1 MNKNRYRIIFSHA
14 RGMFIAVAEI
24 VKSKTKQAGQSQ
36 GKIGTDSTIDSVLPI
51 HYKKLN
57 PLNFAVIGCLGA
69 LVISLPMSSVAET
82 QIIAD
87 KGAPTS
93 QQPTIL
99 NSANGTTQV
108 NIQTP
113 SAGGVS
119 RNTYTQFD
127 VGQEGAILNNSRNN
141 TQTQLG
147 GWVQGN
153 PWLAKGEAK
162 VILNEVNSNN
172 PSQLKGYIEVAGKQ
186 AQVVI
191 ANPSGLICDGCGVI
205 NADRFTLTT
214 GQAVMNQG
222 YLESFRVREGQ
233 VTIEGKG
240 LNGSLTPYT
249 DIYAHALKV
258 NAGLYANEL
267 NTVLGQNDI
276 QVKDPVAPQITAT
289 TAPTTTPPPNFALDV
304 GQLGGMY
311 AGKIFLVGTEQGL
324 GVRNAG
330 TINSTQSTLTLNA
343 NGDLV
348 NNGNLIA
355 NKDQVQLKAQN
366 IQNTGNVS
374 SATSQITIE
383 SQSLDNSGLISSA
396 DELRLNQQ
404 NSLSNSGTLNAARL
418 VIDAGSLK
426 NSGSIEQTGLQG
438 LDLKSGSMTNLGGK
452 IGIAKNTT
460 GGGSGG
466 STGGSVPTVPTDPSK
481 DGGSLEVATPID
493 TTPKTYDQGYIHV
506 KEQLNNDQGAII
518 ANGGVDLDSQ
528 NGLDNQGGQLNLGAI
543 HIKGNSFNNNQ
554 GELTVKSADIQTS
567 SFSNQQG
574 LLQSLTSLD
583 VNSQSIDNQGG
594 KINAL
599 NNISMISSGNIL
611 NQAGQIASSSELYLQ
626 GLGLNNSGGDLE
638 AEQLLKLNLSGHL
651 NNQKGKI
658 VTNNNLDS
666 SLFGLDNDQGEIS
679 AKNITIQNKDQ
690 ALNNG
695 SGTIYADQ
703 SLKIQ
708 TGSLNNAVNGTL
720 SSHENLQID
729 SQQLTNQG
737 YIRADQQ
744 LKINNTGV
752 MTQQGGVLSAYGNI
766 DLTSQRLVSDEKSVI
781 AVGINA
787 QGEQD
792 QNAQADLNIKT
803 EQALEHHG
811 KLLASRNI
819 DLDGA
824 NVDLSQGTAA
834 AQNINIK
841 ARDGDINNQFG
852 MLQADTIQLNAVQNQ
867 QSLINQSGQILAKK
881 LNLNIGK
888 DINNQQGLIQHTAS
902 DDLNLT
908 VQGVINNQQGRIL
921 TNANQLNIQ
930 AQGLNSDSGVI
941 LHSGQAGLN
950 MDIQNIYA
958 QKAELRTNGA
968 LNLTTD
974 QALLDQSKVSATQA
988 NIQANQFTDRNGE
1001 MLFSAVNGQSSI
1013 RVNGD
1018 YQHQGSVLQSN
1029 HSLDIQTGSLSNQNG
1044 TILVTKN
1051 EATSQPVQLNI
1062 VSQNDIQND
1071 LGNIVSEGQLILKAG
1086 KGLSNQQGSIISS
1099 NTVELTTNQLIN
1111 NQSGQIQ
1118 AKDIKLSASNL
1129 DNSSGVIAAKTG
1141 DVSLNINNQL
1151 INGRVEQAKPAGI
1164 IQAAQN
1170 IDVQTGL
1177 LDNSGLIYAGQN
1189 QQLKVAQNL
1198 KNAGQLAAQNNLNI
1212 QTATLTQT
1220 SAGSIIAGLTSDGS
1234 LANQGNLNIDATGA
1248 INAQGQLIAGGDLNS
1263 QAASHVL
1270 NQSLVQAK
1278 NISLNSKSGQLS
1290 AQQSSIQA
1298 AQQLN
1303 LTTPD
1308 TLDTQ
1313 QANLKANKVQINAK
1327 DLNNQ
1332 SGHIQQT
1339 GLDDTQILLTGDL
1352 SNQNGQIDS
1361 LGQKLQINANNL
1373 NNQNGLI
1380 QSGTADSQ
1388 LILAI
1393 ANTLNNNQ
1401 GNIKTAGSLQ
1411 TNSSELNNDAGT
1423 LLSFNGFNINTQ
1435 QLSNQAGQ
1443 IVEAGTQ
1450 DNIVNQLI
1458 VKNLLNNSNGKIQT
1472 NHNLEIQADTL
1483 KNNAGSI
1490 VTAGAAGLNLNTTSR
1505 LDNQSGNI
1513 RSSGDLNVN
1522 AQDILNDQGQILA
1535 AKNAQLNSQNTLSNQ
1550 AGLIAAQQQL
1560 MIQSAALNN
1569 QAGQIGSVDAGV
1581 NIQTTQQALNNQ
1593 SGKIQAN
1600 QAINLDVQGLDNS
1613 LQGLI
1618 SSTKGDQSKIQID
1631 THQQNLN
1638 NQNGQ
1643 INSGNT
1649 LQISTNGLNNQQGLI
1664 TAQGDLGINAVQLI
1678 DNRQTYLNATL
1689 PELAQGIQSL
1699 GQVVLQ
1705 TSELNNEQGQVIA
1718 GNGLTIQA
1726 PKVNNSNAG
1735 LLASG
1740 RDLLIDSVGQ
1750 AGTINNQKG
1759 KISAN
1764 QNISLNTGLMS
1775 GSQLDNSQQG
1785 LISAAKQVKI
1795 ISQNID
1801 NSNNDQNQGIQAGQ
1815 IEIAASTLNNS
1826 AGRISAE
1833 QQLNLNILDNL
1844 NNTKGLISSLDQL
1857 TIQGQQDNNR
1867 LIVNNQQGTI
1877 IAGEEGSSTAGLNI
1891 LAKGLTGDGK
1901 VLSQGQLNLQ
1911 LNDDYVQDAQGQLQA
1926 QGNLNLSSKGKV
1938 TNHGA
1943 IKSNGQLSISANTIE
1958 NAVDG
1963 SLESQQTQLESVGV
1977 LNNYGLI
1984 NGSNTYVKAGQLNNI
1999 AGRIYGDHI
2008 AIQANTLNNQSLN
2021 GLAPVIASRGDLD
2034 LGVQV
2039 LNNLENNLNHQSGS
2053 QIIAMGDLRIG
2064 GSLDS
2069 QWHAQGTA
2077 QQVNNRSSVIN
2088 ANGNIDLNADTVN
2101 NQNVF
2106 FTTKQ
2111 QQTTEQLDY
2120 WNMYISDS
2128 RAGWYNPGPQSLI
2141 TQEIYSQNPDL
2152 FTKLKPAQQLVTS
2165 YDNATMQDYLSRPDG
2180 YFFIVNNYDDSSAGN
2195 MFKGYV
2201 VYNGQLYSTDHYE
2214 NVKSTQTT
2222 TTTVA
2227 DESAPAV
2234 ISAGGN
2240 LSFIGT
2246 INNDK
2251 SQIMVGQKLIGDA
2264 NAIHNVDAKGPKIT
2278 HEEGTVTPSYGSYGG
2293 KGHDR
2298 VWASAEQ
2305 AYNPADVTKGVD
2317 LFIYE
2322 NPTSATPV
2330 KVQDQTQQVNKDNL
2344 TEQAL
2349 SQNHDS
2355 NIVGQQNTQVN
2366 QTETVQQTTAQ
2377 TDRIQSNEIKTGQAQ
2392 LERVVGANTTDH
2404 KAMSSS
2410 AVDQIQ
2416 NTDTKATSVQGQ
2428 TTQIDGSGFEIR
2440 TNNANVKVPNNALY
2454 SKNPNSRANY
2464 LVETDPAF
2472 SNYRNWLSSDYMLN
2486 ALGLD
2491 PALQQKR
2498 LGDGY
2503 YEQRMV
2509 QDQVAQLTGY
2519 RFLQG
2524 YGSDEEQYKALM
2536 NNGLSYAKQYNL
2548 RPGIALT
2555 PEQMAQLSSDIVWL
2569 VEKETTLPDGTKTKA
2584 LVPQVYVKARVGD
2597 LKGDGTLIS
2606 ADSIQ
2611 LNLSKDL
2618 TNAGTIAGRQV
2629 VQINSQNLN
2638 NLAGNIRGGVVSLG
2652 TAKDLNNI
2660 GGMIQADQAMNLQVK
2675 GNLNIQSTTQSSQN
2689 ALGQSNY
2696 SWTGIDRIAGLYVG
2710 SAQQQALS
2718 DQPTLVMNVGGDTR
2732 ILAANIQ
2739 NNSGGRSII
2748 RTGGDLKVGS
2758 LNTEVTNNVVGSSK
2772 AYHLDTRQ
2780 VEVGSQIKSQG
2791 DLSLQGNNIQIHGSQ
2806 ISSSEGLTAL
2816 QAKEQLQIEEGR
2828 NKLDQQDQSS
2838 FSKKGKLSSST
2849 TSDFSHRSS
2858 DVAVSSIVEGK
2869 KVLLDAGNIN
2879 VRGSNVV
2886 SDELTQIQAKDNA
2899 NIEGAQNQYN
2909 SQTNSVVKNSGVM
2922 STGGIGFSL
2931 GKKQETTLKTEQQL
2945 TNSASQVGSLNG
2957 NTSIVAGKTYQ
2968 QTGSTVS
2975 SQKGDVNILAEQV
2988 NIEAAK
2994 EQSTSDY
3001 KHEMQ
3006 QKGLTLAVNV
3016 PVVSAVQSVAESA
3029 KQVGQSKNDRVN
3041 AMAAANAGFDAYKAG
3056 QALSS
3061 LQGALSNA
3069 GSLNGGVE
3077 VGVSLTYGEQKNT
3090 ETSHSQSTT
3099 ASQSQVNAGGRTSIV
3114 ATGAGDQS
3122 NINIIG
3128 SDVLG
3133 QQGTRLAADN
3143 NVNIKAAEQNHIEES
3158 KNESAGWNA
3167 GVTVSNQTGF
3177 GVTAGGNLGKGKS
3190 NGTDTSYVNSH
3201 VGSKDSLT
3209 TITSGKTTNIIG
3221 GQVQGKGVQIEA
3233 DNLNVES
3240 LQDKATYK
3248 SKQQNMSAQVSV
3260 GFSGGSVSG
3269 SFSNSNVDA
3278 NYASVNEQTG
3288 VFAGDDGYQIKV
3300 NKNTDLKGAIITSTQ
3315 TAENLKKNS
3324 LDTGTLTSSNIQNV
3338 TEYDAKGISVG
3349 GGFNAGKSGTAGNKE
3364 PGTVLSTPN
3373 KIDQHASTTVG
3384 VSKSV
3389 GFGLD
3394 SDKDSSVT
3402 KSGVN
3407 TQNITI
3413 RDEQGQQVLT
3423 GKTAGQIKSEILTSV
3438 TTDTAR
3444 ENSGALQNNFDK
3456 DKVQSEINLQMDVT
3470 KNFDANRQEAKAE
3483 INKKIDDAKKENQS
3497 IIDKQKQG
3505 LGLSKQEQDQLN
3517 AYNDKVENYQRL
3529 GILLDSIS
3537 TGLSAPTSSGL
3548 GIATATLSPAA
3559 SYKIGQYFK
3568 EQANNNANGQLTS
3581 GQEAAHILAHTVL
3594 GAAVAAAGGNNALTA
3609 GLSAGGAEAAAPVLS
3624 SFLYGKDAKDLTADQ
3639 KSTISSIVGLAGSA
3653 VGATTGDIGS
3663 TVQSGQVAQNAVE
3676 DNLYAIL
3683 TADRKKYD
3691 AKKNTEYFNALRN
3704 CTHIQCINMVLTNNA
3719 EDAMKNAPQILV
3731 LNGTTYKEG
3740 QIIGSGLQYLVVN
3753 ENGVLKAKL
3762 LPLNYQVINSIKEL
3776 ETGQSIAQGG
3786 ALAAPLANLIK
3797 GLHDSKTG
3805 TSLLTNQQL
3814 DMVDRAFAALDA
3826 VGSFGMIT
3834 GAFVPKGVKTIGDS
3848 KTIQE
3853 NNIYRD
3859 NDVWSNKPSGK
3870 QEYVPLIGK
3879 ENLLGTPTKI
3889 HSKDDMVTK
3898 NAITRENESAKILA
3912 NYGKKVEQNPS
3923 TLSNGRNPDYLIN
3936 GEIWDNYAPTSSNV
3950 RNIWSEVGKKV
3961 KKEQAPNIVVNLKGS
3976 KTEVNEV
3983 IKQFDKYPIMG
3994 LEKVIIIDRAG
4005 KPIEMKLGK

>member
-36 GKIGTDSTIDSVLPI
+36 GMMEIDSVTSSVRLI

-99 NSANGTTQV
+99 NSANGTTQI

-141 TQTQLG
+141 TQTQIG

-153 PWLAKGEAK
+153 PWLATGEAK
-162 VILNEVNSNN
+162 VILNEVNSSN

-249 DIYAHALKV
+249 DIYARALKV

-276 QVKDPVAPQITAT
+276 QVKDQIVPQIKAIKDSTS
-289 TAPTTTPPPNFALDV
+289 TPQPNFALDV

-343 NGDLV
+343 NGDLI

-374 SATSQITIE
+374 SATSQISIE

-396 DELRLNQQ
+396 DELQLNQQ
-404 NSLSNSGTLNAARL
+404 NSLSNSGTLNAARV

-460 GGGSGG
+460 GGGTGG

-506 KEQLNNDQGAII
+506 QEQLNNDQGAII

-599 NNISMISSGNIL
+599 NNISIISSGNIL

-679 AKNITIQNKDQ
+679 AKNITIQNNDQ
-690 ALNNG
+690 ALSNG

-729 SQQLTNQG
+729 SQQLVNQG

-766 DLTSQRLVSDEKSVI
+766 DLVSQRLVSDEKSVI

-834 AQNINIK
+834 AQNINIT
-841 ARDGDINNQFG
+841 ARDGDINNQSG
-852 MLQADTIQLNAVQNQ
+852 VLQADSIQLNAVQNQ

-888 DINNQQGLIQHTAS
+888 DINNQQGLIQHTAT

-908 VQGVINNQQGRIL
+908 VQGIINNQQGRIL
-921 TNANQLNIQ
+921 TNANQLNIK

-950 MDIQNIYA
+950 MDIQNIHA

-968 LNLTTD
+968 LKLTTD

-988 NIQANQFTDRNGE
+988 NIQANQLTDRNGE
-1001 MLFSAVNGQSSI
+1001 MLFSAANGQSSI

-1029 HSLDIQTGSLSNQNG
+1029 HSLDIQTDSLSNQSGN
-1044 TILVTKN
+1044 ILVTQN

-1071 LGNIVSEGQLILKAG
+1071 LGNIVSEGQLSLKTG
-1086 KGLSNQQGSIISS
+1086 KGISNQQGNIISS
-1099 NTVELTTNQLIN
+1099 NALELKTDQLIN

-1151 INGRVEQAKPAGI
+1151 INGRVEQAKSAGI

-1290 AQQSSIQA
+1290 AQQSTIQA

-1303 LTTPD
+1303 IVTPD

-1380 QSGTADSQ
+1380 QSGTAGSQ

-1472 NHNLEIQADTL
+1472 NHNLEIQADAL

-1678 DNRQTYLNATL
+1678 DNRQTFLNATL

-1785 LISAAKQVKI
+1785 FISAAKQVKI

-2008 AIQANTLNNQSLN
+2008 AIQANTLNNQSLK

-2088 ANGNIDLNADTVN
+2088 ANGNIDLNADIVN

-2240 LSFIGT
+2240 LSFTGT

-2416 NTDTKATSVQGQ
+2416 NTDTKAASVQGQ

-2454 SKNPNSRANY
+2454 SKNPDSRANY

-2569 VEKETTLPDGTKTKA
+2569 VEKETTLLDGTKTKA

-2638 NLAGNIRGGVVSLG
+2638 NLAGNIRGGVVSIS
-2652 TAKDLNNI
+2652 TEKDLNNI

-2696 SWTGIDRIAGLYVG
+2696 SWTGIDRIAGLYIG

-2858 DVAVSSIVEGK
+2858 DIAVGSIVEGK

-2879 VRGSNVV
+2879 VRGSNIV

-2957 NTSIVAGKTYQ
+2957 NTNIVAGKAYQ

-2975 SQKGDVNILAEQV
+2975 SQKGDVNILAQQV

-3016 PVVSAVQSVAESA
+3016 PVVSAVQSVVESA

-3056 QALSS
+3056 QSLSQLKDVAS
-3061 LQGALSNA
+3061 AAQMAQSAN
-3069 GSLNGGVE
+3069 
-3077 VGVSLTYGEQKNT
+3077 VSVSITYGEQKNT

-3143 NVNIKAAEQNHIEES
+3143 NVNIKAAEQNHLEES

-3167 GVTVSNQTGF
+3167 GVAVSYGSNGLAF
-3177 GVTAGGNLGKGKS
+3177 GVTAGGNVGKGKGDGS
-3190 NGTDTSYVNSH
+3190 ETSYLTSH

-3209 TITSGKTTNIIG
+3209 TISSGNATNIIG

-3240 LQDKATYK
+3240 LQNKADYK
-3248 SKQQNMSAQVSV
+3248 SKQQNVSGQATV
-3260 GFSGGSVSG
+3260 GYGASVSG
-3269 SFSNSNVDA
+3269 SFSKSDVKA
-3278 NYASVNEQTG
+3278 HYASVQDQAG
-3288 VFAGDDGYQIKV
+3288 IYAGDDGYQIKV

-3338 TEYDAKGISVG
+3338 TEYDAKGISVD

-3394 SDKDSSVT
+3394 GDKGSSVT
-3402 KSGVN
+3402 KSGIN

-3413 RDEQGQQVLT
+3413 RDEQGQQALT
-3423 GKTAGQIKSEILTSV
+3423 GKTAGEIKSEILTSV

-3529 GILLDSIS
+3529 GVLLDSIS
-3537 TGLSAPTSSGL
+3537 TGLSAPTSSSL
-3548 GIATATLSPAA
+3548 GIATATLSPAV

-3568 EQANNNANGQLTS
+3568 EQASNNANGQLTS

-3609 GLSAGGAEAAAPVLS
+3609 GLSAGGAEAAAPILS
-3624 SFLYGKDAKDLTADQ
+3624 SFLYGKDAKELTADQ

-3663 TVQSGQVAQNAVE
+3663 IVQSGQVAQNAVE
-3676 DNLYAIL
+3676 NNFLSVKEAARKNALIYKSKHEELSSNEKKELAEINRKDKARDEFIKNVCQLGNVSSSACQRALQAAWSTQADYNADIANNLKNRDVYSQ
-3683 TADRKKYD
+3683 D
-3691 AKKNTEYFNALRN
+3691 AKHLDQLLKGLSQDQVLGLQAIERIAKTSGRPVEEVAKEYDRAMALHGVVSTLAGFYGGKAISVEKVKNGGGSFNALTEAEKQR
-3704 CTHIQCINMVLTNNA
+3704 VLDNIANSKAGRESSNFNDFNQKAKSEAKTYKKETETTVNA
-3719 EDAMKNAPQILV
+3719 NISEDKNALTPIGREGSPLSV
-3731 LNGTTYKEG
+3731 PRGTNSSSTINGNTYSGHALDEMQADGIMSSVVDNTLKTITPVKGKVPGTVAYLDPVNNITVIRSTTTGKIITVSRG
-3740 QIIGSGLQYLVVN
+3740 QIRQ
-3753 ENGVLKAKL
+3753 
-3762 LPLNYQVINSIKEL
+3762 
-3776 ETGQSIAQGG
+3776 
-3786 ALAAPLANLIK
+3786 
-3797 GLHDSKTG
+3797 
-3805 TSLLTNQQL
+3805 
-3814 DMVDRAFAALDA
+3814 
-3826 VGSFGMIT
+3826 
-3834 GAFVPKGVKTIGDS
+3834 
-3848 KTIQE
+3848 
-3853 NNIYRD
+3853 
-3859 NDVWSNKPSGK
+3859 
-3870 QEYVPLIGK
+3870 
-3879 ENLLGTPTKI
+3879 
-3889 HSKDDMVTK
+3889 
-3898 NAITRENESAKILA
+3898 
-3912 NYGKKVEQNPS
+3912 
-3923 TLSNGRNPDYLIN
+3923 
-3936 GEIWDNYAPTSSNV
+3936 
-3950 RNIWSEVGKKV
+3950 
-3961 KKEQAPNIVVNLKGS
+3961 
-3976 KTEVNEV
+3976 
-3983 IKQFDKYPIMG
+3983 
-3994 LEKVIIIDRAG
+3994 
-4005 KPIEMKLGK
+4005 

>member
-36 GKIGTDSTIDSVLPI
+36 GMMEIDSVTSSVRLI

-99 NSANGTTQV
+99 NSANGTTQI

-141 TQTQLG
+141 TQTQIG

-153 PWLAKGEAK
+153 PWLATGEAK
-162 VILNEVNSNN
+162 VILNEVNSSN

-249 DIYAHALKV
+249 DIYARALKV

-276 QVKDPVAPQITAT
+276 QVKDQIVPQIKAIKDSTS
-289 TAPTTTPPPNFALDV
+289 TPQPNFALDV

-343 NGDLV
+343 NGDLI

-374 SATSQITIE
+374 SATSQISIE

-396 DELRLNQQ
+396 DELQLNQQ
-404 NSLSNSGTLNAARL
+404 NSLSNSGTLNAARV

-460 GGGSGG
+460 GGGTGG

-506 KEQLNNDQGAII
+506 QEQLNNDQGAII

-599 NNISMISSGNIL
+599 NNISIISSGNIL

-679 AKNITIQNKDQ
+679 AKNITIQNNDQ
-690 ALNNG
+690 ALSNG

-729 SQQLTNQG
+729 SQQLVNQG

-766 DLTSQRLVSDEKSVI
+766 DLVSQRLVSDEKSVI

-834 AQNINIK
+834 AQNINIT
-841 ARDGDINNQFG
+841 ARDGDINNQSG
-852 MLQADTIQLNAVQNQ
+852 VLQADSIQLNAVQNQ

-888 DINNQQGLIQHTAS
+888 DINNQQGLIQHTAT

-908 VQGVINNQQGRIL
+908 VQGIINNQQGRIL
-921 TNANQLNIQ
+921 TNANQLNIK

-950 MDIQNIYA
+950 MDIQNIHA

-968 LNLTTD
+968 LKLTTD

-988 NIQANQFTDRNGE
+988 NIQANQLTDRNGE
-1001 MLFSAVNGQSSI
+1001 MLFSAANGQSSI

-1029 HSLDIQTGSLSNQNG
+1029 HSLDIQTDSLSNQSGN
-1044 TILVTKN
+1044 ILVTQN

-1071 LGNIVSEGQLILKAG
+1071 LGNIVSEGQLSLKTG
-1086 KGLSNQQGSIISS
+1086 KGISNQQGNIISS
-1099 NTVELTTNQLIN
+1099 NALELKTDQLIN

-1151 INGRVEQAKPAGI
+1151 INGRVEQAKSAGI

-1290 AQQSSIQA
+1290 AQQSTIQA

-1303 LTTPD
+1303 IVTPD

-1380 QSGTADSQ
+1380 QSGTAGSQ

-1393 ANTLNNNQ
+1393 ANTFNNNQ

-1472 NHNLEIQADTL
+1472 NHNLEIQADAL

-1649 LQISTNGLNNQQGLI
+1649 LQISTNGVNNQQGLI

-1785 LISAAKQVKI
+1785 FISAAKQVKI

-2008 AIQANTLNNQSLN
+2008 AIQANTLNNQSLK

-2088 ANGNIDLNADTVN
+2088 ANGNIDLNADIVN

-2240 LSFIGT
+2240 LSFTGT

-2416 NTDTKATSVQGQ
+2416 NTDTKAASVQGQ

-2454 SKNPNSRANY
+2454 SKNPDSRANY

-2569 VEKETTLPDGTKTKA
+2569 VEKETTLLDGTKTKA

-2638 NLAGNIRGGVVSLG
+2638 NLAGNIRGGVVSIS
-2652 TAKDLNNI
+2652 TEKDLNNI

-2696 SWTGIDRIAGLYVG
+2696 SWTGIDRIAGLYIG

-2858 DVAVSSIVEGK
+2858 DIAVGSIVEGK

-2879 VRGSNVV
+2879 VRGSNIV

-2957 NTSIVAGKTYQ
+2957 NTNIVAGKAYQ

-2975 SQKGDVNILAEQV
+2975 SQKGDVNILAQQV

-3016 PVVSAVQSVAESA
+3016 PVVSAVQSVVESA

-3056 QALSS
+3056 QSLSQLKDVAS
-3061 LQGALSNA
+3061 AAQMAQSAN
-3069 GSLNGGVE
+3069 
-3077 VGVSLTYGEQKNT
+3077 VSVSITYGEQKNT

-3143 NVNIKAAEQNHIEES
+3143 NVNIKAAEQNHLEES

-3167 GVTVSNQTGF
+3167 GVAVSYGSNGLAF
-3177 GVTAGGNLGKGKS
+3177 GVTAGGNVGKGKGDGS
-3190 NGTDTSYVNSH
+3190 ETSYLTSH

-3209 TITSGKTTNIIG
+3209 TISSGNATNIIG

-3240 LQDKATYK
+3240 LQNKADYK
-3248 SKQQNMSAQVSV
+3248 SKQQNVSGQATV
-3260 GFSGGSVSG
+3260 GYGASVSG
-3269 SFSNSNVDA
+3269 SFSKSDVKA
-3278 NYASVNEQTG
+3278 HYASVQDQAG
-3288 VFAGDDGYQIKV
+3288 IYAGDDGYQIKV

-3338 TEYDAKGISVG
+3338 TEYDAKGISVD

-3394 SDKDSSVT
+3394 GDKGSSVT
-3402 KSGVN
+3402 KSGIN

-3413 RDEQGQQVLT
+3413 RDEQGQQALT
-3423 GKTAGQIKSEILTSV
+3423 GKTAGEIKSEILTSV

-3529 GILLDSIS
+3529 GVLLDSIS
-3537 TGLSAPTSSGL
+3537 TGLSAPTSSSL
-3548 GIATATLSPAA
+3548 GIATATLSPAV

-3568 EQANNNANGQLTS
+3568 EQASNNANGQLTS

-3609 GLSAGGAEAAAPVLS
+3609 GLSAGGAEAAAPILS
-3624 SFLYGKDAKDLTADQ
+3624 SFLYGKDAKELTADQ

-3663 TVQSGQVAQNAVE
+3663 IVQSGQVAQNAVE
-3676 DNLYAIL
+3676 NNFLSVKEAARKNALIYKSKHEELSSNEKKELAEINRKDKARDEFIKNVCQLGNVSSSACQRALQAAWSTQADYNADIANNLKNRDVYSQ
-3683 TADRKKYD
+3683 D
-3691 AKKNTEYFNALRN
+3691 AKHLDQLLKGLSQDQVLGLQAIERIAKTSGRPVEEVAKEYDRAMALHGVVSTLAGFYGGKAISVEKVKNGGGSFNALTEAEKQR
-3704 CTHIQCINMVLTNNA
+3704 VLDNIANSKAGRESSNFNDFNQKAKSEAKTYKKETETTVNA
-3719 EDAMKNAPQILV
+3719 NISEDKNALTPIGREGSPLSV
-3731 LNGTTYKEG
+3731 PRGTNSSSTINGNTYSGHALDEMQADGIMSSVVDNTLKTITPVKGKVPGTVAYLDPVNNITVIRSTTTGKIITVSRG
-3740 QIIGSGLQYLVVN
+3740 QIRQ
-3753 ENGVLKAKL
+3753 
-3762 LPLNYQVINSIKEL
+3762 
-3776 ETGQSIAQGG
+3776 
-3786 ALAAPLANLIK
+3786 
-3797 GLHDSKTG
+3797 
-3805 TSLLTNQQL
+3805 
-3814 DMVDRAFAALDA
+3814 
-3826 VGSFGMIT
+3826 
-3834 GAFVPKGVKTIGDS
+3834 
-3848 KTIQE
+3848 
-3853 NNIYRD
+3853 
-3859 NDVWSNKPSGK
+3859 
-3870 QEYVPLIGK
+3870 
-3879 ENLLGTPTKI
+3879 
-3889 HSKDDMVTK
+3889 
-3898 NAITRENESAKILA
+3898 
-3912 NYGKKVEQNPS
+3912 
-3923 TLSNGRNPDYLIN
+3923 
-3936 GEIWDNYAPTSSNV
+3936 
-3950 RNIWSEVGKKV
+3950 
-3961 KKEQAPNIVVNLKGS
+3961 
-3976 KTEVNEV
+3976 
-3983 IKQFDKYPIMG
+3983 
-3994 LEKVIIIDRAG
+3994 
-4005 KPIEMKLGK
+4005 

>member
-36 GKIGTDSTIDSVLPI
+36 GQIGTDSTIDSVLPI

-127 VGQEGAILNNSRNN
+127 VGHEGTILNNSRNN

-249 DIYAHALKV
+249 DIYARALKV

-276 QVKDPVAPQITAT
+276 QVKDQVAPQITAT
-289 TAPTTTPPPNFALDV
+289 TGPTTTPPPNFALDV

-355 NKDQVQLKAQN
+355 NKDQAQLKAQN

-374 SATSQITIE
+374 SATSQISIE

-404 NSLSNSGTLNAARL
+404 NSLSNSGTLNAARV

-452 IGIAKNTT
+452 IGITKNTT
-460 GGGSGG
+460 GGGTGG

-766 DLTSQRLVSDEKSVI
+766 DLTSQRLISDKKSVI

-811 KLLASRNI
+811 KLLASHNI

-834 AQNINIK
+834 AQNINIT

-950 MDIQNIYA
+950 MDIQNIHA

-968 LNLTTD
+968 LKLTTD

-988 NIQANQFTDRNGE
+988 NIQANQLTDRNGE
-1001 MLFSAVNGQSSI
+1001 MLFSTVNGQSSI

-1029 HSLDIQTGSLSNQNG
+1029 HNLDIQTGSLSNQNG
-1044 TILVTKN
+1044 TILVTQN

-1071 LGNIVSEGQLILKAG
+1071 LGNIVSEGQLTLKAG
-1086 KGLSNQQGSIISS
+1086 KGLSNQQGNIISS
-1099 NTVELTTNQLIN
+1099 NTLELTTDQLIN

-1151 INGRVEQAKPAGI
+1151 INGRVEQGKSAGI

-1220 SAGSIIAGLTSDGS
+1220 SAGSIIAGLISDGS

-1248 INAQGQLIAGGDLNS
+1248 INAQGQLIAGGDLSS

-1472 NHNLEIQADTL
+1472 NHNLEIQAGVL
-1483 KNNAGSI
+1483 KNNTGSI
-1490 VTAGAAGLNLNTTSR
+1490 VTAGTAGLNLNTASR

-1513 RSSGDLNVN
+1513 HSSGDLNIK

-1535 AKNAQLNSQNTLSNQ
+1535 AKNAQFNSQNTLSNQ

-1631 THQQNLN
+1631 THQQSLN

-1649 LQISTNGLNNQQGLI
+1649 LQISTNSLNNQQGLI

-1699 GQVVLQ
+1699 GQVLLQ

-1740 RDLLIDSVGQ
+1740 QDLLIDSVGQ

-1795 ISQNID
+1795 VSQDID

-1877 IAGEEGSSTAGLNI
+1877 IAGEEGSLTAGLNI

-1958 NAVDG
+1958 NAVDS
-1963 SLESQQTQLESVGV
+1963 SLESQQTQLEAVGV

-1984 NGSNTYVKAGQLNNI
+1984 NGSNTYAKAGQLNNI

-2088 ANGNIDLNADTVN
+2088 ANGNIDLNVDTVN

-2222 TTTVA
+2222 TTTVV

-2240 LSFIGT
+2240 LSFTGT

-2264 NAIHNVDAKGPKIT
+2264 KAIHNVDAKGPKIT

-2344 TEQAL
+2344 AEQAL
-2349 SQNHDS
+2349 SQNHES
-2355 NIVGQQNTQVN
+2355 TIIGQQNTQVN
-2366 QTETVQQTTAQ
+2366 QTETVQQTAAQ
-2377 TDRIQSNEIKTGQAQ
+2377 SDRIQSNEVKIGQAQ
-2392 LERVVGANTTDH
+2392 LEGVVGANTTNH
-2404 KAMSSS
+2404 KALSSS

-2416 NTDTKATSVQGQ
+2416 NTDTKASAVQGQ

-2454 SKNPNSRANY
+2454 SKNPDSRANY

-2638 NLAGNIRGGVVSLG
+2638 NLAGNIRGGVVSIS
-2652 TAKDLNNI
+2652 TEKDLNNI

-2739 NNSGGRSII
+2739 NNSGGQSII

-2858 DVAVSSIVEGK
+2858 DVAVGSIVEGK

-2879 VRGSNVV
+2879 VRGSNIV

-2909 SQTNSVVKNSGVM
+2909 SQTNSVVKNSGLM

-2957 NTSIVAGKTYQ
+2957 NTNIVAGKTYQ

-3133 QQGTRLAADN
+3133 QQGTRLVADN
-3143 NVNIKAAEQNHIEES
+3143 NINIKAAEQNHLEES

-3167 GVTVSNQTGF
+3167 GVAVSYGSNGLAF
-3177 GVTAGGNLGKGKS
+3177 GVTAGGNVGKGKGDGS
-3190 NGTDTSYVNSH
+3190 ETSYVTSH

-3240 LQDKATYK
+3240 LQNKADYK
-3248 SKQQNMSAQVSV
+3248 SKQQNVSGQATV
-3260 GFSGGSVSG
+3260 GYGASVSG
-3269 SFSNSNVDA
+3269 SFSKSDVKA
-3278 NYASVNEQTG
+3278 HYASVQDQAGIYT
-3288 VFAGDDGYQIKV
+3288 GDDGYQIKV

-3413 RDEQGQQVLT
+3413 RDEQGQQALT

-3456 DKVQSEINLQMDVT
+3456 DKVQSEINLQMEVT

-3529 GILLDSIS
+3529 GVLLDSIS
-3537 TGLSAPTSSGL
+3537 TGLSAPTSSSL
-3548 GIATATLSPAA
+3548 GIATATLSPAV

-3568 EQANNNANGQLTS
+3568 EQASNNANGQLTS

-3609 GLSAGGAEAAAPVLS
+3609 GLSAGGAEGAAPILS

-3639 KSTISSIVGLAGSA
+3639 KSTISSIVGLVGSA
-3653 VGATTGDIGS
+3653 VGSTTGDIGS

-3676 DNLYAIL
+3676 NNYLTKMQIL
-3683 TADRKKYD
+3683 KFNKEMVDCKKNNNCEQVEKKYKDLSIEQQAVLAAVCSMD
-3691 AKKNTEYFNALRN
+3691 AVLCKEKYGFIVTSRNDIKKVLDQANNLPAIYSQGLLQQQIDAEGMVWNTELARQFKEKLN
-3704 CTHIQCINMVLTNNA
+3704 LTDEQA
-3719 EDAMKNAPQILV
+3719 
-3731 LNGTTYKEG
+3731 T
-3740 QIIGSGLQYLVVN
+3740 YLVSVASGIGIGGKIGKGKVSAN
-3753 ENGVLKAKL
+3753 VDKRLPVSTPTVANNGLTYLSNPKHTLGGAGNRPNAGIEPKNSLELFNKSVPIGGNSNKRFTLDSSGNVHQFTYEGTGSNTYHWAGSTGDSRNPLILDNKTKATLRKMGWTSKVLK
-3762 LPLNYQVINSIKEL
+3762 
-3776 ETGQSIAQGG
+3776 
-3786 ALAAPLANLIK
+3786 
-3797 GLHDSKTG
+3797 
-3805 TSLLTNQQL
+3805 
-3814 DMVDRAFAALDA
+3814 
-3826 VGSFGMIT
+3826 
-3834 GAFVPKGVKTIGDS
+3834 
-3848 KTIQE
+3848 
-3853 NNIYRD
+3853 
-3859 NDVWSNKPSGK
+3859 
-3870 QEYVPLIGK
+3870 
-3879 ENLLGTPTKI
+3879 
-3889 HSKDDMVTK
+3889 
-3898 NAITRENESAKILA
+3898 
-3912 NYGKKVEQNPS
+3912 
-3923 TLSNGRNPDYLIN
+3923 
-3936 GEIWDNYAPTSSNV
+3936 
-3950 RNIWSEVGKKV
+3950 
-3961 KKEQAPNIVVNLKGS
+3961 
-3976 KTEVNEV
+3976 
-3983 IKQFDKYPIMG
+3983 
-3994 LEKVIIIDRAG
+3994 
-4005 KPIEMKLGK
+4005 

>member
-36 GKIGTDSTIDSVLPI
+36 GQVGTDSTIDSVLPI

-57 PLNFAVIGCLGA
+57 LLNFAVIGCLGA

-249 DIYAHALKV
+249 DIYARALKV

-276 QVKDPVAPQITAT
+276 QVKDQVAPQITAT
-289 TAPTTTPPPNFALDV
+289 TGPTTTPPPNFALDV

-330 TINSTQSTLTLNA
+330 TINSTQSTLMLNA

-366 IQNTGNVS
+366 TKNTGNVS
-374 SATSQITIE
+374 SATSQISIE

-690 ALNNG
+690 AVNNG

-811 KLLASRNI
+811 KLLASHNI

-834 AQNINIK
+834 AQNINIT
-841 ARDGDINNQFG
+841 ARDGDINNQSG
-852 MLQADTIQLNAVQNQ
+852 MLQADTIQLNAIQSQ
-867 QSLINQSGQILAKK
+867 QSLINQGGQILAKK

-908 VQGVINNQQGRIL
+908 IQGVINNQQGRIL

-950 MDIQNIYA
+950 MDIQNIHA

-968 LNLTTD
+968 LKLTTD

-1044 TILVTKN
+1044 NILVTQN
-1051 EATSQPVQLNI
+1051 GSSSQPVQLNI

-1071 LGNIVSEGQLILKAG
+1071 LGNIVSEGQLSLKTG
-1086 KGLSNQQGSIISS
+1086 KGISNQQGNIISS
-1099 NTVELTTNQLIN
+1099 NTLELTTDQLIN

-1151 INGRVEQAKPAGI
+1151 INGRVEQGKSAGI

-1212 QTATLTQT
+1212 QTATLSQT

-1248 INAQGQLIAGGDLNS
+1248 ISAQGQLIAGGDLNS

-1472 NHNLEIQADTL
+1472 NHNLEIQAGVL
-1483 KNNAGSI
+1483 KNNTGSI
-1490 VTAGAAGLNLNTTSR
+1490 VTAGTAGLNLNTASR

-2008 AIQANTLNNQSLN
+2008 AIQANTLNNQSLK

-2088 ANGNIDLNADTVN
+2088 ANGNIDLNADIVN

-2240 LSFIGT
+2240 LSFTGT

-2330 KVQDQTQQVNKDNL
+2330 KVQDQTQQVNKDKL

-2366 QTETVQQTTAQ
+2366 QTETVQQTAAQ
-2377 TDRIQSNEIKTGQAQ
+2377 SDRIQSNEIKTGQAQ
-2392 LERVVGANTTDH
+2392 LEGVVGANTTDH

-2416 NTDTKATSVQGQ
+2416 NTDTKAASVQGQ

-2454 SKNPNSRANY
+2454 SKNPDSRANY

-2638 NLAGNIRGGVVSLG
+2638 NLAGNIRGGVVNLG
-2652 TAKDLNNI
+2652 TEKDLNNI

-2838 FSKKGKLSSST
+2838 FSKRGKLSSST

-2858 DVAVSSIVEGK
+2858 DVAVGSIVEGK

-2957 NTSIVAGKTYQ
+2957 NTNIVAGKTYQ

-3122 NINIIG
+3122 NINIVG

-3240 LQDKATYK
+3240 LQDKVTYK
-3248 SKQQNMSAQVSV
+3248 SKQQSMSAQVSV

-3364 PGTVLSTPN
+3364 PDTVLSTPN

-3394 SDKDSSVT
+3394 GDKDSSVT
-3402 KSGVN
+3402 KSGIN

-3413 RDEQGQQVLT
+3413 RDEQGQQALT

-3456 DKVQSEINLQMDVT
+3456 DRVQSEINLQMDVT

-3529 GILLDSIS
+3529 GVLLDSIS
-3537 TGLSAPTSSGL
+3537 TGLSAPTSSSL
-3548 GIATATLSPAA
+3548 GIATATLSPAV

-3568 EQANNNANGQLTS
+3568 EQASNNANGQLTS
-3581 GQEAAHILAHTVL
+3581 GQEAAHILAHTIL

-3609 GLSAGGAEAAAPVLS
+3609 GLSAGGAEAAAPILS
-3624 SFLYGKDAKDLTADQ
+3624 SFLYGKAAKELTADQ

-3663 TVQSGQVAQNAVE
+3663 TVQNGQVAQNAVE
-3676 DNLYAIL
+3676 NNEFSIVTDASNKQAGKSIAKMRAECQANGINPNSAACGQYQ
-3683 TADRKKYD
+3683 D
-3691 AKKNTEYFNALRN
+3691 AKLRKEASGTLGN
-3704 CTHIQCINMVLTNNA
+3704 LSDGATIVGLYPTPASPYLLGAGTLLGTASTLLDDEKSIYQKGA
-3719 EDAMKNAPQILV
+3719 E
-3731 LNGTTYKEG
+3731 
-3740 QIIGSGLQYLVVN
+3740 IGLSTIAGSAASKVV
-3753 ENGVLKAKL
+3753 
-3762 LPLNYQVINSIKEL
+3762 
-3776 ETGQSIAQGG
+3776 
-3786 ALAAPLANLIK
+3786 
-3797 GLHDSKTG
+3797 
-3805 TSLLTNQQL
+3805 
-3814 DMVDRAFAALDA
+3814 
-3826 VGSFGMIT
+3826 
-3834 GAFVPKGVKTIGDS
+3834 KGVKTPEGDRLYS
-3848 KTIQE
+3848 ETVEKIFSET
-3853 NNIYRD
+3853 
-3859 NDVWSNKPSGK
+3859 SGK
-3870 QEYVPLIGK
+3870 V
-3879 ENLLGTPTKI
+3879 
-3889 HSKDDMVTK
+3889 
-3898 NAITRENESAKILA
+3898 A
-3912 NYGKKVEQNPS
+3912 
-3923 TLSNGRNPDYLIN
+3923 
-3936 GEIWDNYAPTSSNV
+3936 
-3950 RNIWSEVGKKV
+3950 
-3961 KKEQAPNIVVNLKGS
+3961 
-3976 KTEVNEV
+3976 
-3983 IKQFDKYPIMG
+3983 
-3994 LEKVIIIDRAG
+3994 EKVPGGVISCEKNPKQIGCG
-4005 KPIEMKLGK
+4005 K

>member
-36 GKIGTDSTIDSVLPI
+36 GMMEIDSVTSSVRLI

-99 NSANGTTQV
+99 NSANGTTQI

-141 TQTQLG
+141 TQTQIG

-153 PWLAKGEAK
+153 PWLATGEAK
-162 VILNEVNSNN
+162 VILNEVNSSN

-249 DIYAHALKV
+249 DIYARALKV

-276 QVKDPVAPQITAT
+276 QVKDQIVPQIKAIKDSTS
-289 TAPTTTPPPNFALDV
+289 TPQPNFALDV

-343 NGDLV
+343 NGDLI

-374 SATSQITIE
+374 SATSQISIE

-396 DELRLNQQ
+396 DELQLNQQ
-404 NSLSNSGTLNAARL
+404 NSLSNSGTLNAARV

-460 GGGSGG
+460 GGGTGG

-506 KEQLNNDQGAII
+506 QEQLNNDQGAII

-599 NNISMISSGNIL
+599 NNISIISSGNIL

-679 AKNITIQNKDQ
+679 AKNITIQNNDQ
-690 ALNNG
+690 ALSNG

-729 SQQLTNQG
+729 SQQLVNQG

-766 DLTSQRLVSDEKSVI
+766 DLVSQRLVSDEKSVI

-834 AQNINIK
+834 AQNINIT
-841 ARDGDINNQFG
+841 ARDGDINNQSG
-852 MLQADTIQLNAVQNQ
+852 VLQADSIQLNAVQNQ

-888 DINNQQGLIQHTAS
+888 DINNQQGLIQHTAT

-908 VQGVINNQQGRIL
+908 VQGIINNQQGRIL
-921 TNANQLNIQ
+921 TNANQLNIK

-950 MDIQNIYA
+950 MDIQNIHA

-968 LNLTTD
+968 LKLTTD

-988 NIQANQFTDRNGE
+988 NIQANQLTDRNGE
-1001 MLFSAVNGQSSI
+1001 MLFSAANGQSSI

-1029 HSLDIQTGSLSNQNG
+1029 HSLDIQTDSLSNQSGN
-1044 TILVTKN
+1044 ILVTQN

-1071 LGNIVSEGQLILKAG
+1071 LGNIVSEGQLSLKTG
-1086 KGLSNQQGSIISS
+1086 KGISNQQGNIISS
-1099 NTVELTTNQLIN
+1099 NALELKTDQLIN

-1151 INGRVEQAKPAGI
+1151 INGRVEQAKSAGI

-1290 AQQSSIQA
+1290 AQQSTIQA

-1303 LTTPD
+1303 IVTPD

-1380 QSGTADSQ
+1380 QSGTAGSQ

-1472 NHNLEIQADTL
+1472 NHNLEIQADAL

-1649 LQISTNGLNNQQGLI
+1649 LQISTNGVNNQQGLI

-1785 LISAAKQVKI
+1785 FISAAKQVKI

-2008 AIQANTLNNQSLN
+2008 AIQANTLNNQSLK

-2088 ANGNIDLNADTVN
+2088 ANGNIDLNADIVN

-2240 LSFIGT
+2240 LSFTGT

-2416 NTDTKATSVQGQ
+2416 NTDTKAASVQGQ

-2454 SKNPNSRANY
+2454 SKNPDSRANY

-2569 VEKETTLPDGTKTKA
+2569 VEKETTLLDGTKTKA

-2638 NLAGNIRGGVVSLG
+2638 NLAGNIRGGVVSIS
-2652 TAKDLNNI
+2652 TEKDLNNI

-2696 SWTGIDRIAGLYVG
+2696 SWTGIDRIAGLYIG

-2858 DVAVSSIVEGK
+2858 DIAVGSIVEGK

-2879 VRGSNVV
+2879 VRGSNIV

-2957 NTSIVAGKTYQ
+2957 NTNIVAGKAYQ

-2975 SQKGDVNILAEQV
+2975 SQKGDVNILAQQV

-3016 PVVSAVQSVAESA
+3016 PVVSAVQSVVESA

-3056 QALSS
+3056 QSLSQLKDVAS
-3061 LQGALSNA
+3061 AAQMAQSAN
-3069 GSLNGGVE
+3069 
-3077 VGVSLTYGEQKNT
+3077 VSVSITYGEQKNT

-3143 NVNIKAAEQNHIEES
+3143 NVNIKAAEQNHLEES

-3167 GVTVSNQTGF
+3167 GVAVSYGSNGLAF
-3177 GVTAGGNLGKGKS
+3177 GVTAGGNVGKGKGDGS
-3190 NGTDTSYVNSH
+3190 ETSYLTSH

-3209 TITSGKTTNIIG
+3209 TISSGNATNIIG

-3240 LQDKATYK
+3240 LQNKADYK
-3248 SKQQNMSAQVSV
+3248 SKQQNVSGQATV
-3260 GFSGGSVSG
+3260 GYGASVSG
-3269 SFSNSNVDA
+3269 SFSKSDVKA
-3278 NYASVNEQTG
+3278 HYASVQDQAG
-3288 VFAGDDGYQIKV
+3288 IYAGDDGYQIKV

-3338 TEYDAKGISVG
+3338 TEYDAKGISVD

-3394 SDKDSSVT
+3394 GDKGSSVT
-3402 KSGVN
+3402 KSGIN

-3413 RDEQGQQVLT
+3413 RDEQGQQALT
-3423 GKTAGQIKSEILTSV
+3423 GKTAGEIKSEILTSV

-3529 GILLDSIS
+3529 GVLLDSIS
-3537 TGLSAPTSSGL
+3537 TGLSAPTSSSL
-3548 GIATATLSPAA
+3548 GIATATLSPAV

-3568 EQANNNANGQLTS
+3568 EQASNNANGQLTS

-3609 GLSAGGAEAAAPVLS
+3609 GLSAGGAEAAAPILS
-3624 SFLYGKDAKDLTADQ
+3624 SFLYGKDAKELTADQ

-3663 TVQSGQVAQNAVE
+3663 IVQSGQVAQNAVE
-3676 DNLYAIL
+3676 NNFLSVKEAARKNALIYKSKHEELSSNEKKELAEINRKDKARDEFIKNVCQLGNVSSSACQRALQAAWSTQADYNADIANNLKNRDVYSQ
-3683 TADRKKYD
+3683 D
-3691 AKKNTEYFNALRN
+3691 AKHLDQLLKGLSQDQVLGLQAIERIAKTSGRPVEEVAKEYDRAMALHGVVSTLAGFYGGKAISVEKVKNGGGSFNALTEAEKQR
-3704 CTHIQCINMVLTNNA
+3704 VLDNIANSKAGRESSNFNDFNQKAKSEAKTYKKETETTVNA
-3719 EDAMKNAPQILV
+3719 NISEDKNALTPIGREGSPLSV
-3731 LNGTTYKEG
+3731 PRGTNSSSTINGNTYSGHALDEMQADGIMSSVVDNTLKTITPVKGKVPGTVAYLDPVNNITVIRSTTTGKIITVSRG
-3740 QIIGSGLQYLVVN
+3740 QIRQ
-3753 ENGVLKAKL
+3753 
-3762 LPLNYQVINSIKEL
+3762 
-3776 ETGQSIAQGG
+3776 
-3786 ALAAPLANLIK
+3786 
-3797 GLHDSKTG
+3797 
-3805 TSLLTNQQL
+3805 
-3814 DMVDRAFAALDA
+3814 
-3826 VGSFGMIT
+3826 
-3834 GAFVPKGVKTIGDS
+3834 
-3848 KTIQE
+3848 
-3853 NNIYRD
+3853 
-3859 NDVWSNKPSGK
+3859 
-3870 QEYVPLIGK
+3870 
-3879 ENLLGTPTKI
+3879 
-3889 HSKDDMVTK
+3889 
-3898 NAITRENESAKILA
+3898 
-3912 NYGKKVEQNPS
+3912 
-3923 TLSNGRNPDYLIN
+3923 
-3936 GEIWDNYAPTSSNV
+3936 
-3950 RNIWSEVGKKV
+3950 
-3961 KKEQAPNIVVNLKGS
+3961 
-3976 KTEVNEV
+3976 
-3983 IKQFDKYPIMG
+3983 
-3994 LEKVIIIDRAG
+3994 
-4005 KPIEMKLGK
+4005 

>member
-1 MNKNRYRIIFSHA
+1 M
-14 RGMFIAVAEI
+14 
-24 VKSKTKQAGQSQ
+24 
-36 GKIGTDSTIDSVLPI
+36 
-51 HYKKLN
+51 
-57 PLNFAVIGCLGA
+57 
-69 LVISLPMSSVAET
+69 
-82 QIIAD
+82 
-87 KGAPTS
+87 
-93 QQPTIL
+93 
-99 NSANGTTQV
+99 
-108 NIQTP
+108 
-113 SAGGVS
+113 
-119 RNTYTQFD
+119 
-127 VGQEGAILNNSRNN
+127 
-141 TQTQLG
+141 
-147 GWVQGN
+147 
-153 PWLAKGEAK
+153 
-162 VILNEVNSNN
+162 
-172 PSQLKGYIEVAGKQ
+172 
-186 AQVVI
+186 VI
-191 ANPSGLICDGCGVI
+191 ANPSGLVCDGCGVI

-233 VTIEGKG
+233 VTIDGKG
-240 LNGSLTPYT
+240 LNGSLTPFT
-249 DIYAHALKV
+249 DIYTRALKV

-276 QVKDPVAPQITAT
+276 QVKDQVAPKITAT
-289 TAPTTTPPPNFALDV
+289 TGATSAPISNFALDV

-330 TINSTQSTLTLNA
+330 TINSTQGMLSLNA

-348 NNGNLIA
+348 NTGNVIA

-366 IQNTGNVS
+366 VQNTGNVS
-374 SATSQITIE
+374 SATSQISIE
-383 SQSLDNSGLISSA
+383 SQNLDNTGLISSA
-396 DELRLNQQ
+396 DELHLNQQ
-404 NSLSNSGTLNAARL
+404 NRLNNSGTLNAARV
-418 VIDAGSLK
+418 VIDATSLK
-426 NSGSIEQTGLQG
+426 NSGSIEQTGMQG

-452 IGIAKNTT
+452 IGIVKNTS
-460 GGGSGG
+460 GSGTGG
-466 STGGSVPTVPTDPSK
+466 STGGTGSETAPSNPAQ
-481 DGGSLEVATPID
+481 DGGSLQVATPVN

-506 KEQLNNDQGAII
+506 KDQLNNDQGTII
-518 ANGGVDLDSQ
+518 ANGGVDVESQ
-528 NGLDNQGGQLNLGAI
+528 NGLDNQGGQLNLGHVKI
-543 HIKGNSFNNNQ
+543 QGERFNNDQ
-554 GELTVKSADIQTS
+554 GQLTVKQAEIQTS

-583 VNSQSIDNQGG
+583 VNSQSVDNQGG
-594 KINAL
+594 KMNAL
-599 NNISMISSGNIL
+599 NNIRLISSGNIL

-626 GLGLNNSGGDLE
+626 GLSLNNSGGDLE
-638 AEQLLKLNLSGHL
+638 AGQLLKLSLSGHL

-666 SLFGLDNDQGEIS
+666 SLVGLDNDQGEIS
-679 AKNITIQNKDQ
+679 AKNITIQNQDQ

-695 SGTIYADQ
+695 VGTIYADQ

-729 SQQLTNQG
+729 SQQLANQG

-752 MTQQGGVLSAYGNI
+752 MTQQGGILSAYGNI
-766 DLTSQRLVSDEKSVI
+766 DLASQRLVGDEKSVV

-792 QNAQADLNIKT
+792 PNAQADLKIKT
-803 EQALEHHG
+803 EQSLEHHG

-824 NVDLSQGTAA
+824 NVDVSQGSAA
-834 AQNINIK
+834 AQNITIT
-841 ARDGDINNQFG
+841 ARDGDINNQSG
-852 MLQADTIQLNAVQNQ
+852 VLQADAIQFIAVQNE

-888 DINNQQGLIQHTAS
+888 DINNQQGLIQHTAT

-908 VQGVINNQQGRIL
+908 VQGIINNQQGRIL
-921 TNANQLNIQ
+921 TNANQFNIQ
-930 AQGLNSDSGVI
+930 SQGLNSDSGVI
-941 LHSGQAGLN
+941 LHSGQAGLT
-950 MDIQNIYA
+950 MDIQNIQA

-968 LNLTTD
+968 LKLTTN
-974 QALLDQSKVSATQA
+974 QARLDQSKVSATQA
-988 NIQANQFTDRNGE
+988 NIQANQLTDRNGE
-1001 MLFSAVNGQSSI
+1001 MLLSAANGQSSI
-1013 RVNGD
+1013 RVNSD
-1018 YQHQGSVLQSN
+1018 YQHQGSVLQSHHN
-1029 HSLDIQTGSLSNQNG
+1029 LDIQAGSLNNQNG
-1044 TILVTKN
+1044 TILVTQN
-1051 EATSQPVQLNI
+1051 DSSSQPVQLNI

-1071 LGNIVSEGQLILKAG
+1071 VGNIVSEGQLTLKAG
-1086 KGLSNQQGSIISS
+1086 KGLSNQQGSIVSS
-1099 NTVELTTNQLIN
+1099 NALELKTDQLIN

-1118 AKDIKLSASNL
+1118 AKEIKLSASNL
-1129 DNSSGVIAAKTG
+1129 DNRSGVIAAKTG
-1141 DVSLNINNQL
+1141 DVSLNISNELN
-1151 INGRVEQAKPAGI
+1151 NGRVEQAKSAGI
-1164 IQAAQN
+1164 IQAVQN
-1170 IDVQTGL
+1170 IDVQTGR

-1198 KNAGQLAAQNNLNI
+1198 NNTGQIAAQDNLNI

-1220 SAGSIIAGLTSDGS
+1220 SAGSMIAGLTSEGA
-1234 LANQGNLNIDATGA
+1234 LANQGNLGIDATGA
-1248 INAQGQLIAGGDLNS
+1248 INAQGQLIAGGDLKS
-1263 QAASHVL
+1263 QAANHVL

-1278 NISLNSKSGQLS
+1278 NISLSSKSGQLS
-1290 AQQSSIQA
+1290 AQHSSIQA
-1298 AQQLN
+1298 AEQLN

-1313 QANLKANKVQINAK
+1313 HANLKANKVQINAK

-1339 GLDDTQILLTGDL
+1339 GLDDTQISLTGDL
-1352 SNQNGQIDS
+1352 NNQNGQIES
-1361 LGQKLQINANNL
+1361 LGQKLQINANHL

-1401 GNIKTAGSLQ
+1401 GNIKTAGRLQ

-1443 IVEAGTQ
+1443 IVEAGTP
-1450 DNIVNQLI
+1450 DNIVNQFI

-1472 NHNLEIQADTL
+1472 NHNLEIQAGAL
-1483 KNNAGSI
+1483 KNNTGSI
-1490 VTAGAAGLNLNTTSR
+1490 VTAGTAGLNLNTASQ
-1505 LDNQSGNI
+1505 LDNQSGKI
-1513 RSSGDLNVN
+1513 HSSGDLNLN
-1522 AQDILNDQGQILA
+1522 AQDILNNQGQILA

-1569 QAGQIGSVDAGV
+1569 QAGQIGSVDAGIT
-1581 NIQTTQQALNNQ
+1581 IQTTQQALNNQ

-1600 QAINLDVQGLDNS
+1600 QAIKLDVQGLDNS
-1613 LQGLI
+1613 QQGLI
-1618 SSTKGDQSKIQID
+1618 SSTKGDQSNIQID
-1631 THQQNLN
+1631 THQQSLN

-1643 INSGNT
+1643 MNSGNT
-1649 LQISTNGLNNQQGLI
+1649 LQISTDSLNNQQGLI
-1664 TAQGDLGINAVQLI
+1664 IAQGDLGINAVQFI
-1678 DNRQTYLNATL
+1678 DNRKTNSNSTQT
-1689 PELAQGIQSL
+1689 ELAQGIQSL
-1699 GQVVLQ
+1699 GQVLLQ

-1726 PKVNNSNAG
+1726 PQVNNSNAG
-1735 LLASG
+1735 LFASG
-1740 RDLLIDSVGQ
+1740 QNLLIDSVGQ

-1764 QNISLNTGLMS
+1764 QNISLNTGLMG

-1795 ISQNID
+1795 ASQNVD
-1801 NSNNDQNQGIQAGQ
+1801 NSNNDQSYGIQAGQ
-1815 IEIAASTLNNS
+1815 VEIAASTLNNS

-1844 NNTKGLISSLDQL
+1844 NNTKGLISSLDQF

-1867 LIVNNQQGTI
+1867 LIVNNQQGMI
-1877 IAGEEGSSTAGLNI
+1877 IAGEEGSSTVGLNI

-1938 TNHGA
+1938 SNHGA

-1963 SLESQQTQLESVGV
+1963 SLESQQTQLKAVGV

-1984 NGSNTYVKAGQLNNI
+1984 NGANTYVQAGQLNNI

-2008 AIQANTLNNQSLN
+2008 AIQANTLNNQSIN

-2088 ANGNIDLNADTVN
+2088 ANGNIDLNVDTVN

-2111 QQTTEQLDY
+2111 QQTTAQLDY

-2128 RAGWYNPGPQSLI
+2128 RAGRYNPGYQFLI

-2152 FTKLKPAQQLVTS
+2152 FSKLQATDPTVTQ
-2165 YDNATMQDYLSRPDG
+2165 YYNATMEDYLSRPEG
-2180 YFFIVNNYDDSSAGN
+2180 RFFIVSNSGDSSAGN

-2214 NVKSTQTT
+2214 HVKSTQTT
-2222 TTTVA
+2222 TMTVA

-2240 LSFIGT
+2240 LSFTGT

-2264 NAIHNVDAKGPKIT
+2264 KAIHNVDAKGTKIT
-2278 HEEGTVTPSYGSYGG
+2278 HEEGTVTPSYGSYDG

-2298 VWASAEQ
+2298 VWASGEQ

-2322 NPTSATPV
+2322 NPTSATPA

-2349 SQNHDS
+2349 SQNHNASVID
-2355 NIVGQQNTQVN
+2355 QQTTQTN
-2366 QTETVQQTTAQ
+2366 QTAAVQQTTAQ
-2377 TDRIQSNEIKTGQAQ
+2377 SDRIQSNDVQIGQAQ
-2392 LERVVGANTTDH
+2392 LKGVVGANTTDY
-2404 KAMSSS
+2404 KALSSS
-2410 AVDQIQ
+2410 TVDQIQ
-2416 NTDTKATSVQGQ
+2416 NNETKATSVEGQ
-2428 TTQIDGSGFEIR
+2428 AAQIDGSGFEIR

-2454 SKNPNSRANY
+2454 SKNPDSRAQY

-2524 YGSDEEQYKALM
+2524 YASDEEQYKALM

-2629 VQINSQNLN
+2629 IQMNSQNLN
-2638 NLAGNIRGGVVSLG
+2638 NLAGNIRGGIVSLG
-2652 TAKDLNNI
+2652 TEKDLNNI

-2696 SWTGIDRIAGLYVG
+2696 SRTGMDRIAGLYVG
-2710 SAQQQALS
+2710 SAQQQALN
-2718 DQPTLVMNVGGDTR
+2718 DQPSLVMNVGGDTR

-2739 NNSGGRSII
+2739 NNSGGQAII

-2758 LNTEVTNNVVGSSK
+2758 LNTQVTNNVVGSSK

-2838 FSKKGKLSSST
+2838 FTKKGKLSSST

-2858 DVAVSSIVEGK
+2858 DIAVGSIVEGK
-2869 KVLLDAGNIN
+2869 KVLLDAGNIT
-2879 VRGSNVV
+2879 VRGSNIV
-2886 SDELTQIQAKDNA
+2886 SDELTQIQAKENVT
-2899 NIEGAQNQYN
+2899 IEGAQNQYN
-2909 SQTNSVVKNSGVM
+2909 SETNSVVKKSGFM

-2931 GKKQETTLKTEQQL
+2931 GKKQDTTLQTGQQL
-2945 TNSASQVGSLNG
+2945 TNSASQVGSLNR
-2957 NTSIVAGKTYQ
+2957 NTNIIAGKTYQ

-2975 SQKGDVNILAEQV
+2975 SQKGDVNVQAQQINV
-2988 NIEAAK
+2988 EAAK
-2994 EQSTSDY
+2994 EQQDSLY

-3006 QKGLTLAVNV
+3006 QKGLTIAVNV
-3016 PVVSAVQSVAESA
+3016 PVVTAVQSAVEST

-3041 AMAAANAGFDAYKAG
+3041 AMAAANSAFDSYKAG
-3056 QALSS
+3056 QTLSKLKDIAS
-3061 LQGALSNA
+3061 S
-3069 GSLNGGVE
+3069 GGNLAKAAN
-3077 VGVSLTYGEQKNT
+3077 VSATITYGEQKNT
-3090 ETSHSQSTT
+3090 DQTQVQSTNAS
-3099 ASQSQVNAGGRTSIV
+3099 ASQIYGGGKVNLN

-3128 SDVLG
+3128 SDVIG
-3133 QQGTRLAADN
+3133 QQGIQLVAQN
-3143 NVNIKAAEQNHIEES
+3143 NVNIQAAQQTRTEES
-3158 KNESAGWNA
+3158 KNESMGWNA
-3167 GVTVSNQTGF
+3167 GVAASYGSDGLAF
-3177 GVTAGGNLGKGKS
+3177 GVTAGGNAGKGKG
-3190 NGTDTSYVNSH
+3190 NETETSYANSH
-3201 VGSKDSLT
+3201 VGSKDSQ
-3209 TITSGKTTNIIG
+3209 TIIQSGNTTNIIG
-3221 GQVQGKGVQIEA
+3221 GQVQGKGVQVDAKE
-3233 DNLNVES
+3233 LNVES
-3240 LQDKATYK
+3240 LQDKAIYK
-3248 SKQQNMSAQVSV
+3248 SKQQNVQGQVTVGYGASA
-3260 GFSGGSVSG
+3260 SG
-3269 SFSNSNVDA
+3269 SLSKSDIDA
-3278 NYASVNEQTG
+3278 NYASVNEQSG
-3288 VFAGDDGYQIKV
+3288 IYAGDDGYQIKV
-3300 NKNTDLKGAIITSTQ
+3300 NKNTDLKGAMITSTQ

-3324 LDTGTLTSSNIQNV
+3324 LDTGTLKSSNIQNV

-3373 KIDQHASTTVG
+3373 NIDQHASTTVG

-3413 RDEQGQQVLT
+3413 RDEQGQQALT

-3456 DKVQSEINLQMDVT
+3456 DRVLKEINTQVSVTQKFGENAPKAVADYAQQQVLKLQAQGNLEEAEKWKEGGVYRIAMHTALGALGTGTLEGAITTGTVAASAPKINDFQNSVAQALTHTGMSEKAAEAVASGVT
-3470 KNFDANRQEAKAE
+3470 SLTLASAGVAAGLNTGSTATAINVDSNNRQLHVDEAKVL
-3483 INKKIDDAKKENQS
+3483 KKLTEGK
-3497 IIDKQKQG
+3497 
-3505 LGLSKQEQDQLN
+3505 SKQEQDRLRAAACALVKCSEGVPESDVNYKSLKAFEALGETYTKEKN
-3517 AYNDKVENYQRL
+3517 ALKATGLFTYSDWDIANDFRTSNDKIVSKGKNAGQAVIGAVGTVGGAL
-3529 GILLDSIS
+3529 ATGSLALACPGTGIACAGAVVTGAG
-3537 TGLSAPTSSGL
+3537 TGLSA
-3548 GIATATLSPAA
+3548 
-3559 SYKIGQYFK
+3559 K
-3568 EQANNNANGQLTS
+3568 QAVDGVK
-3581 GQEAAHILAHTVL
+3581 GVL
-3594 GAAVAAAGGNNALTA
+3594 G
-3609 GLSAGGAEAAAPVLS
+3609 
-3624 SFLYGKDAKDLTADQ
+3624 
-3639 KSTISSIVGLAGSA
+3639 
-3653 VGATTGDIGS
+3653 
-3663 TVQSGQVAQNAVE
+3663 
-3676 DNLYAIL
+3676 
-3683 TADRKKYD
+3683 
-3691 AKKNTEYFNALRN
+3691 
-3704 CTHIQCINMVLTNNA
+3704 
-3719 EDAMKNAPQILV
+3719 
-3731 LNGTTYKEG
+3731 TYE
-3740 QIIGSGLQYLVVN
+3740 SN
-3753 ENGVLKAKL
+3753 E
-3762 LPLNYQVINSIKEL
+3762 
-3776 ETGQSIAQGG
+3776 
-3786 ALAAPLANLIK
+3786 
-3797 GLHDSKTG
+3797 
-3805 TSLLTNQQL
+3805 
-3814 DMVDRAFAALDA
+3814 
-3826 VGSFGMIT
+3826 
-3834 GAFVPKGVKTIGDS
+3834 
-3848 KTIQE
+3848 
-3853 NNIYRD
+3853 
-3859 NDVWSNKPSGK
+3859 
-3870 QEYVPLIGK
+3870 
-3879 ENLLGTPTKI
+3879 
-3889 HSKDDMVTK
+3889 
-3898 NAITRENESAKILA
+3898 
-3912 NYGKKVEQNPS
+3912 GKKVLDSYNPNRTDSNSALTQDGIDLAVIAGEAALAIVGGKVVTKYGGAAIDAAKDIKRILQNDPAKLPTVKAS
-3923 TLSNGRNPDYLIN
+3923 ASGNISAKQISENGKIIDPTQEVLNKQKELLSNSNNTQTGILREEIADSYFKNSGYTKLENKCGSNCFDGVYIKN
-3936 GEIWDNYAPTSSNV
+3936 GELYIVEVKPLKERGSVKLKSANQSTGLDVQMSDAWIKSRANELSSQKIIQLLRLLEIKFYKQLKVVSQLIRLLLVLMKDVLFPTIN
-3950 RNIWSEVGKKV
+3950 
-3961 KKEQAPNIVVNLKGS
+3961 
-3976 KTEVNEV
+3976 
-3983 IKQFDKYPIMG
+3983 
-3994 LEKVIIIDRAG
+3994 
-4005 KPIEMKLGK
+4005 

>member
-36 GKIGTDSTIDSVLPI
+36 GQVGTDSTIDSVLPI

-82 QIIAD
+82 QIIVD

-99 NSANGTTQV
+99 TSANGTTQV

-172 PSQLKGYIEVAGKQ
+172 PSQIKGYIEVAGKQ

-249 DIYAHALKV
+249 DIYARALKV

-276 QVKDPVAPQITAT
+276 QVKDQVAPQIMAT
-289 TAPTTTPPPNFALDV
+289 TAATTTPPPNFALDV

-330 TINSTQSTLTLNA
+330 TINSNQSALTLNT

-374 SATSQITIE
+374 SATSQILVE
-383 SQSLDNSGLISSA
+383 SQSLDNTGLISSA
-396 DELRLNQQ
+396 DELHLNQQ
-404 NSLSNSGTLNAARL
+404 NSLSNSGTLNAAR
-418 VIDAGSLK
+418 VAIDVGSLK

-452 IGIAKNTT
+452 IGIAKSTT
-460 GGGSGG
+460 GGGTGG

-506 KEQLNNDQGAII
+506 KEQLNNDQGSII

-574 LLQSLTSLD
+574 LLQSLTSLN

-599 NNISMISSGNIL
+599 NNISIISSGNIL
-611 NQAGQIASSSELYLQ
+611 NQAGQIASSAELYLQ

-708 TGSLNNAVNGTL
+708 TGSLNNAANGTL

-729 SQQLTNQG
+729 SQQLANQG

-744 LKINNTGV
+744 LKNNNTGV

-766 DLTSQRLVSDEKSVI
+766 DLASQRLVGDEKSVI

-792 QNAQADLNIKT
+792 QNTQADLNIKT

-834 AQNINIK
+834 AQNINIT
-841 ARDGDINNQFG
+841 ARDGDINNQSG
-852 MLQADTIQLNAVQNQ
+852 VLQADSIQLNAVQNQ

-888 DINNQQGLIQHTAS
+888 DINNQQGLIQHTAT

-908 VQGVINNQQGRIL
+908 VQGIINNQQGRIL
-921 TNANQLNIQ
+921 TNANQLNLK
-930 AQGLNSDSGVI
+930 ARGLNSDSGVI

-950 MDIQNIYA
+950 MDIQNIHA

-968 LNLTTD
+968 LKLTTD

-988 NIQANQFTDRNGE
+988 NIQANQLTDRNGE

-1029 HSLDIQTGSLSNQNG
+1029 HSLDIQTGSLNNQSGN
-1044 TILVTKN
+1044 ILVTQN

-1071 LGNIVSEGQLILKAG
+1071 LGNIVSEGQLTLKAG
-1086 KGLSNQQGSIISS
+1086 KGLSNQQGNIISS
-1099 NTVELTTNQLIN
+1099 NTLELTTDQLIN

-1141 DVSLNINNQL
+1141 DVSLNINNKL
-1151 INGRVEQAKPAGI
+1151 INGRVEQGKSAGI

-1212 QTATLTQT
+1212 QTATLIQT
-1220 SAGSIIAGLTSDGS
+1220 SAGSIIAGLISDGS

-1450 DNIVNQLI
+1450 DKIVNQLI

-1472 NHNLEIQADTL
+1472 NHNLEIQADAL
-1483 KNNAGSI
+1483 KNNTGSI
-1490 VTAGAAGLNLNTTSR
+1490 VTAGTAGLNLNTASR

-1513 RSSGDLNVN
+1513 HSSGDLNVN

-1535 AKNAQLNSQNTLSNQ
+1535 AKNTQLNSQNTLSNQ

-1569 QAGQIGSVDAGV
+1569 QAGQIGSVDADV
-1581 NIQTTQQALNNQ
+1581 NIQTTQQELNNQ

-1631 THQQNLN
+1631 THQQSLN

-1649 LQISTNGLNNQQGLI
+1649 LEISTNSLNNQQGLI

-1699 GQVVLQ
+1699 GQVLLQ

-1726 PKVNNSNAG
+1726 PKVNNSNTG

-1740 RDLLIDSVGQ
+1740 QDLLIDSVGQ
-1750 AGTINNQKG
+1750 VGTINNQKG

-1795 ISQNID
+1795 VSQNID

-1877 IAGEEGSSTAGLNI
+1877 IAGDEGSSTAGLNI

-1963 SLESQQTQLESVGV
+1963 SLESQQTQLEAVGV

-1984 NGSNTYVKAGQLNNI
+1984 NGSNTYAKASQLNNI

-2088 ANGNIDLNADTVN
+2088 ANGNIDLNADIVN

-2240 LSFIGT
+2240 LSFTGT

-2322 NPTSATPV
+2322 NQTSATPV
-2330 KVQDQTQQVNKDNL
+2330 KVEDQTQQVNKDNL

-2349 SQNHDS
+2349 SQKHDS

-2366 QTETVQQTTAQ
+2366 QTETVQQTTVQ
-2377 TDRIQSNEIKTGQAQ
+2377 TDRIQSNEIKTAQAQ
-2392 LERVVGANTTDH
+2392 LEGVVGANTTDH

-2454 SKNPNSRANY
+2454 SKNPDSRANY

-2652 TAKDLNNI
+2652 TEKDLNNI

-2710 SAQQQALS
+2710 SAEQQALS

-2739 NNSGGRSII
+2739 NNSGGQTII

-2858 DVAVSSIVEGK
+2858 DIAVGSIVEGK

-2879 VRGSNVV
+2879 VRGSNIV

-2909 SQTNSVVKNSGVM
+2909 SQTNSVVKNSGLM

-2945 TNSASQVGSLNG
+2945 TNSASRVGSLNG
-2957 NTSIVAGKTYQ
+2957 NTNIVAGKTYQ

-3069 GSLNGGVE
+3069 GLLNGGVE

-3122 NINIIG
+3122 NINIVG

-3177 GVTAGGNLGKGKS
+3177 GVTAGGNLGKGKG

-3288 VFAGDDGYQIKV
+3288 VFAGDDGYQVKV

-3413 RDEQGQQVLT
+3413 RDEQGQQALT

-3456 DKVQSEINLQMDVT
+3456 DRVQSEINLQMDVT

-3505 LGLSKQEQDQLN
+3505 LDLSKQEQDQLS

-3529 GILLDSIS
+3529 GLLLDSIS

-3548 GIATATLSPAA
+3548 GVAAATLSPAA
-3559 SYKIGQYFK
+3559 SYKIGLYFK
-3568 EQANNNANGQLTS
+3568 EQANNNADGQLTS
-3581 GQEAAHILAHTVL
+3581 SQEAAHILAHTVL
-3594 GAAVAAAGGNNALTA
+3594 GAAVAAAGGNDALTA
-3609 GLSAGGAEAAAPVLS
+3609 GLSAGGAEAAAPILS
-3624 SFLYGKDAKDLTADQ
+3624 SFLYGKAAKDLTADQ

-3653 VGATTGDIGS
+3653 VGATTGDISS

-3676 DNLYAIL
+3676 NNIFGV
-3683 TADRKKYD
+3683 KGQPQ
-3691 AKKNTEYFNALRN
+3691 KNNEYFQREFACKGNVQCLKTVLTENAL
-3704 CTHIQCINMVLTNNA
+3704 
-3719 EDAMKNAPQILV
+3719 DAMKYAQKELI
-3731 LNGTTYKEG
+3731 LNGKNYKPG
-3740 QIIGSGLQYLVVN
+3740 DIISNPDPKSDGSGLKYIVVN
-3753 ENGVLKAKL
+3753 KNGVLKAEILPAADQVYYYVTHKQELSKSIEDMSFFSPGANSVLGIYGAATGQTL
-3762 LPLNYQVINSIKEL
+3762 LSGTQLSTGQRVLSAVDGVSSVLPGVVFLKDTKVLSSDAMGMTWGKGINEQGKPWENYIQSTSPATTIDLNSIKSNFKAFDHWDPA
-3776 ETGQSIAQGG
+3776 TG
-3786 ALAAPLANLIK
+3786 LATSDKTLNTAAKTYQDPKKITSQINKYVDQMANFTRDTKGPFRLTDDMITSKEMQLAIPANT
-3797 GLHDSKTG
+3797 SK
-3805 TSLLTNQQL
+3805 NQ
-3814 DMVDRAFAALDA
+3814 LDA
-3826 VGSFGMIT
+3826 VQKSIDYANTKGIT
-3834 GAFVPKGVKTIGDS
+3834 IK
-3848 KTIQE
+3848 
-3853 NNIYRD
+3853 
-3859 NDVWSNKPSGK
+3859 
-3870 QEYVPLIGK
+3870 
-3879 ENLLGTPTKI
+3879 
-3889 HSKDDMVTK
+3889 VTK
-3898 NAITRENESAKILA
+3898 
-3912 NYGKKVEQNPS
+3912 
-3923 TLSNGRNPDYLIN
+3923 
-3936 GEIWDNYAPTSSNV
+3936 
-3950 RNIWSEVGKKV
+3950 V
-3961 KKEQAPNIVVNLKGS
+3961 K
-3976 KTEVNEV
+3976 
-3983 IKQFDKYPIMG
+3983 
-3994 LEKVIIIDRAG
+3994 
-4005 KPIEMKLGK
+4005 

>member
-36 GKIGTDSTIDSVLPI
+36 GQIGTDSTIDSVLPI

-249 DIYAHALKV
+249 DIYARALKV

-276 QVKDPVAPQITAT
+276 QVKDQIAPQITAT
-289 TAPTTTPPPNFALDV
+289 TAATTTPPPNFALDV

-366 IQNTGNVS
+366 TKNTGNVS
-374 SATSQITIE
+374 SATSQISIE

-599 NNISMISSGNIL
+599 NNITMISSGNIL

-720 SSHENLQID
+720 SSHGNLQID

-811 KLLASRNI
+811 KLLASHNI

-824 NVDLSQGTAA
+824 NIDLSQGTAA
-834 AQNINIK
+834 AQNINIT
-841 ARDGDINNQFG
+841 ARDGDINNQSG

-950 MDIQNIYA
+950 MDIQNIHA

-968 LNLTTD
+968 LKLTTD

-1029 HSLDIQTGSLSNQNG
+1029 HSLDIQIGSLSNQSGN
-1044 TILVTKN
+1044 ILVTQN

-1071 LGNIVSEGQLILKAG
+1071 LGNIVSEGQLTLKAG

-1099 NTVELTTNQLIN
+1099 NTLELTTDQLIN

-1151 INGRVEQAKPAGI
+1151 INGRVEQGKSAGI

-1177 LDNSGLIYAGQN
+1177 LDNSGLIYAGQD

-1248 INAQGQLIAGGDLNS
+1248 ISAQGQLIAGGDLSS

-1472 NHNLEIQADTL
+1472 NHNLEIQAGAL
-1483 KNNAGSI
+1483 KNNTGSI
-1490 VTAGAAGLNLNTTSR
+1490 VTAGTAGLNLNTASR

-1513 RSSGDLNVN
+1513 HSSGDLNIK

-1535 AKNAQLNSQNTLSNQ
+1535 AKNAQFNSQNTLSNQ

-1631 THQQNLN
+1631 THQQSLN

-1649 LQISTNGLNNQQGLI
+1649 LQISTNSLNNQQGLI

-1699 GQVVLQ
+1699 GQVLLQ

-1740 RDLLIDSVGQ
+1740 QDLLIDSVGQ

-1759 KISAN
+1759 KINAN
-1764 QNISLNTGLMS
+1764 RNISLNTGLIT

-1795 ISQNID
+1795 VSQDID
-1801 NSNNDQNQGIQAGQ
+1801 NSNNVQNQGIQAGQ

-1833 QQLNLNILDNL
+1833 QQLNLNISDNL

-1911 LNDDYVQDAQGQLQA
+1911 LNDDYVQDAKGQLQA

-2008 AIQANTLNNQSLN
+2008 ALQANTLNNQSLN

-2088 ANGNIDLNADTVN
+2088 ANGNIDLNADIVN

-2240 LSFIGT
+2240 LSFTGT

-2264 NAIHNVDAKGPKIT
+2264 KAIHNVDAKGPKIT

-2330 KVQDQTQQVNKDNL
+2330 KVQDQTQQVNKDKL

-2366 QTETVQQTTAQ
+2366 QTETVQQTAAQ
-2377 TDRIQSNEIKTGQAQ
+2377 SDRIQSNEIKTGQAQ
-2392 LERVVGANTTDH
+2392 LEGVVGANTTDH

-2416 NTDTKATSVQGQ
+2416 NTDTKAASVQGQ

-2454 SKNPNSRANY
+2454 SKNPDSRANY

-2638 NLAGNIRGGVVSLG
+2638 NLAGNIRGGVVSIS
-2652 TAKDLNNI
+2652 TEKDLNNI

-2675 GNLNIQSTTQSSQN
+2675 GNLNIQSTTQTSQN

-2732 ILAANIQ
+2732 ILAASIQ
-2739 NNSGGRSII
+2739 NNSGGQTII

-2858 DVAVSSIVEGK
+2858 DIAVGSIVEGK

-2879 VRGSNVV
+2879 VRGSNIV

-2909 SQTNSVVKNSGVM
+2909 SQTNSVVKNSGLM

-2945 TNSASQVGSLNG
+2945 TNSASQVGSLNS
-2957 NTSIVAGKTYQ
+2957 NTNIVAGKTYQ

-3122 NINIIG
+3122 NINIVG

-3167 GVTVSNQTGF
+3167 GVTVSNKTGF
-3177 GVTAGGNLGKGKS
+3177 GVTAGGNLGKGKG

-3413 RDEQGQQVLT
+3413 RDEQGQQALT

-3456 DKVQSEINLQMDVT
+3456 DKVQSEINLQMEVT

-3529 GILLDSIS
+3529 GVLLDSIS
-3537 TGLSAPTSSGL
+3537 TGLSAPTSSSL
-3548 GIATATLSPAA
+3548 GIATATLSPAV

-3568 EQANNNANGQLTS
+3568 EQASNNANGQLTS

-3609 GLSAGGAEAAAPVLS
+3609 GLSAGGAEAAAPILS

-3653 VGATTGDIGS
+3653 VGATTGDISS

-3676 DNLYAIL
+3676 NNFLSVKEAARKNALIYKSKHEELSSNEKKELAEINRKDKARDEFIKNVCQLGNVSSSACQSALQAAWSTQADYNADIANNLKNRDVYSQ
-3683 TADRKKYD
+3683 D
-3691 AKKNTEYFNALRN
+3691 AKHLDQLLKGLSQDQVLGLQAIERIAKTSGRPVEEVAKEYDRAMALHGVVSTLAGFYGGKAISVEKVKNGGGSFNALTEAEKQRALDN
-3704 CTHIQCINMVLTNNA
+3704 IANSKIGRESSNFNDFNQKAKEIEVYENLKTQIDSKIAQSQRKHIKDDAQHTHGSYFNNTQDAQKVLDAFHNNEVKIVGYNKQGQPIIKYDGVKGIYA
-3719 EDAMKNAPQILV
+3719 TKN
-3731 LNGTTYKEG
+3731 KEG
-3740 QIIGSGLQYLVVN
+3740 ESFESIT
-3753 ENGVLKAKL
+3753 
-3762 LPLNYQVINSIKEL
+3762 NYF
-3776 ETGQSIAQGG
+3776 
-3786 ALAAPLANLIK
+3786 LIK
-3797 GLHDSKTG
+3797 GTKKVSIVPA
-3805 TSLLTNQQL
+3805 S
-3814 DMVDRAFAALDA
+3814 
-3826 VGSFGMIT
+3826 
-3834 GAFVPKGVKTIGDS
+3834 PKGPK
-3848 KTIQE
+3848 
-3853 NNIYRD
+3853 
-3859 NDVWSNKPSGK
+3859 
-3870 QEYVPLIGK
+3870 
-3879 ENLLGTPTKI
+3879 
-3889 HSKDDMVTK
+3889 
-3898 NAITRENESAKILA
+3898 
-3912 NYGKKVEQNPS
+3912 
-3923 TLSNGRNPDYLIN
+3923 
-3936 GEIWDNYAPTSSNV
+3936 
-3950 RNIWSEVGKKV
+3950 
-3961 KKEQAPNIVVNLKGS
+3961 
-3976 KTEVNEV
+3976 
-3983 IKQFDKYPIMG
+3983 
-3994 LEKVIIIDRAG
+3994 
-4005 KPIEMKLGK
+4005 

>member
-36 GKIGTDSTIDSVLPI
+36 GQIGTDSTIDSILPI

-249 DIYAHALKV
+249 DIYARALKV

-276 QVKDPVAPQITAT
+276 QVKDQVAPQITAT
-289 TAPTTTPPPNFALDV
+289 TGPTTTPPPNFALDV

-374 SATSQITIE
+374 SATSQILVE

-404 NSLSNSGTLNAARL
+404 NSLSNSGTLNAARV

-452 IGIAKNTT
+452 IGITKNTT
-460 GGGSGG
+460 GGGTGG

-506 KEQLNNDQGAII
+506 KEQLNNDQGSII

-792 QNAQADLNIKT
+792 QNIQADLNIKT

-824 NVDLSQGTAA
+824 NLDLSQGTAA
-834 AQNINIK
+834 AQNINIT
-841 ARDGDINNQFG
+841 ARDGDINNQSG

-881 LNLNIGK
+881 LNLNIVK

-968 LNLTTD
+968 LKLTTD

-1044 TILVTKN
+1044 TILVTQN

-1071 LGNIVSEGQLILKAG
+1071 LGNIVSEGQLSLKTG
-1086 KGLSNQQGSIISS
+1086 KGISNQQGSIISS
-1099 NTVELTTNQLIN
+1099 NTLELTTDQLIN

-1151 INGRVEQAKPAGI
+1151 INGRVEQGKSAGI

-1248 INAQGQLIAGGDLNS
+1248 ISAQGQLIAGGDLNS

-1472 NHNLEIQADTL
+1472 NHNLEIQADAL

-1631 THQQNLN
+1631 THQQSLN

-1649 LQISTNGLNNQQGLI
+1649 LQISTNSLNNQQGLI

-1740 RDLLIDSVGQ
+1740 QDLLIDSVGQ

-1785 LISAAKQVKI
+1785 FISAAKQVKI
-1795 ISQNID
+1795 VSQDID

-1963 SLESQQTQLESVGV
+1963 SLESQQTQLEAVGV

-2021 GLAPVIASRGDLD
+2021 GLAPVIASRGNLD

-2088 ANGNIDLNADTVN
+2088 ANGNIDLNADIVN

-2240 LSFIGT
+2240 LSFTGI

-2264 NAIHNVDAKGPKIT
+2264 KAIHNVDAKGPKIT

-2344 TEQAL
+2344 AEQAL
-2349 SQNHDS
+2349 SQNHES
-2355 NIVGQQNTQVN
+2355 TIIGQQNTQVN
-2366 QTETVQQTTAQ
+2366 QTETVQQTAAQ
-2377 TDRIQSNEIKTGQAQ
+2377 SDRIQSNEIKTGQAQ
-2392 LERVVGANTTDH
+2392 LEGVVGANTTDH
-2404 KAMSSS
+2404 KAMSNR

-2416 NTDTKATSVQGQ
+2416 NTDTKAASVQGQ

-2454 SKNPNSRANY
+2454 SKNPDSRANY

-2555 PEQMAQLSSDIVWL
+2555 PEQMVQLSSDIVWL

-2652 TAKDLNNI
+2652 TEKDLNNI

-2739 NNSGGRSII
+2739 NNSGGQSII

-2858 DVAVSSIVEGK
+2858 DVAVGSIVEGK

-2957 NTSIVAGKTYQ
+2957 NTNIVAGKTYQ

-3061 LQGALSNA
+3061 LQGVLSNA

-3114 ATGAGDQS
+3114 ATGTGDQS
-3122 NINIIG
+3122 NINIVG
-3128 SDVLG
+3128 SDILG

-3143 NVNIKAAEQNHIEES
+3143 NVNIKAAKQNHIEES

-3413 RDEQGQQVLT
+3413 RDEQGQQALT
-3423 GKTAGQIKSEILTSV
+3423 GKTAGKIKSEILTSV

-3456 DKVQSEINLQMDVT
+3456 DRVQSEINLQMDVT

-3505 LGLSKQEQDQLN
+3505 LGLSKKEQDQLN

-3529 GILLDSIS
+3529 GVLLDSIS

-3559 SYKIGQYFK
+3559 SYQIGQYFK
-3568 EQANNNANGQLTS
+3568 EQASNNPNGQLTS

-3594 GAAVAAAGGNNALTA
+3594 GAAVAAAGGNDAMTA
-3609 GLSAGGAEAAAPVLS
+3609 GLSAGGAEAAAPILS

-3653 VGATTGDIGS
+3653 VGSTTGDIGS

-3676 DNLYAIL
+3676 DNLFGVL
-3683 TADRKKYD
+3683 TSNKQIDKQ
-3691 AKKNTEYFNALRN
+3691 KNNYYFQALQACKNAQCEKNVITQNAL
-3704 CTHIQCINMVLTNNA
+3704 A
-3719 EDAMKNAPQILV
+3719 AMQNVPKV
-3731 LNGTTYKEG
+3731 LNVSSSKYKEG
-3740 QIIGSGLQYLVVN
+3740 EIITNPNDVTGLRYLVVN
-3753 ENGVLKAKL
+3753 EGGAMKAKL
-3762 LPLNYQVINSIKEL
+3762 LPADYQVVFSVNELNSSRAL
-3776 ETGQSIAQGG
+3776 VQGG
-3786 ALAAPLANLIK
+3786 ALASVIANTLK
-3797 GLHDSKTG
+3797 SGHDVFADR
-3805 TSLLTNQQL
+3805 SLFTNQE
-3814 DMVDRAFAALDA
+3814 MTALTRTFSA
-3826 VGSFGMIT
+3826 LEVVGNVLMI
-3834 GAFVPKGVKTIGDS
+3834 GGSVLPKKVSIDSSVVK
-3848 KTIQE
+3848 E
-3853 NNIYRD
+3853 NNFYRD
-3859 NDVWSNKPSGK
+3859 NDS
-3870 QEYVPLIGK
+3870 
-3879 ENLLGTPTKI
+3879 
-3889 HSKDDMVTK
+3889 
-3898 NAITRENESAKILA
+3898 ITGSF
-3912 NYGKKVEQNPS
+3912 NYGKTISIDPTRLSFSQATVSHQKVGKPYNYDGMVES
-3923 TLSNGRNPDYLIN
+3923 MKKNGWN
-3936 GEIWDNYAPTSSNV
+3936 GEPVDIVIMPNGSATSMDNTRILAAREAGIDVKAKVRDFNTPLTS
-3950 RNIWSEVGKKV
+3950 
-3961 KKEQAPNIVVNLKGS
+3961 
-3976 KTEVNEV
+3976 
-3983 IKQFDKYPIMG
+3983 
-3994 LEKVIIIDRAG
+3994 LEKDRFKSGNVVPKTWGEA
-4005 KPIEMKLGK
+4005 IKLRVEKQGQFEKGWEIKFPYGSIYDPKVTK

>member
-36 GKIGTDSTIDSVLPI
+36 GQIGTDSTIDSVLPI

-249 DIYAHALKV
+249 DIYARALKV

-276 QVKDPVAPQITAT
+276 QVKDQIAPQITAT
-289 TAPTTTPPPNFALDV
+289 TAATTTPPPNFALDV

-366 IQNTGNVS
+366 TKNTGNVS
-374 SATSQITIE
+374 SATSQISIE

-599 NNISMISSGNIL
+599 NNITMISSGNIL

-720 SSHENLQID
+720 SSHGNLQID

-811 KLLASRNI
+811 KLLASHNI

-824 NVDLSQGTAA
+824 NIDLSQGTAA
-834 AQNINIK
+834 AQNINIT
-841 ARDGDINNQFG
+841 ARDGDINNQSG

-950 MDIQNIYA
+950 MDIQNIHA

-968 LNLTTD
+968 LKLTTD

-1029 HSLDIQTGSLSNQNG
+1029 HSLDIQIGSLSNQSGN
-1044 TILVTKN
+1044 ILVTQN

-1071 LGNIVSEGQLILKAG
+1071 LGNIVSEGQLTLKAG

-1099 NTVELTTNQLIN
+1099 NTLELTTDQLIN

-1151 INGRVEQAKPAGI
+1151 INGRVEQGKSAGI

-1177 LDNSGLIYAGQN
+1177 LDNSGLIYAGQD

-1290 AQQSSIQA
+1290 AQQSTIQA

-1303 LTTPD
+1303 IVTPD

-1472 NHNLEIQADTL
+1472 NHNLEIQAGAL
-1483 KNNAGSI
+1483 KNNTGSI
-1490 VTAGAAGLNLNTTSR
+1490 VTAGTAGLNLNTASR

-1513 RSSGDLNVN
+1513 HSSGDLNIK

-1535 AKNAQLNSQNTLSNQ
+1535 AKNAQFNSQNTLSNQ

-1631 THQQNLN
+1631 THQQSLN

-1649 LQISTNGLNNQQGLI
+1649 LQISTNSLNNQQGLI

-1699 GQVVLQ
+1699 GQILLQ

-1718 GNGLTIQA
+1718 GNGLTIQV

-1740 RDLLIDSVGQ
+1740 QDLLIDSVGQ

-1795 ISQNID
+1795 VSQDID

-1826 AGRISAE
+1826 VGRISAE
-1833 QQLNLNILDNL
+1833 QQINLNISDNL

-1877 IAGEEGSSTAGLNI
+1877 IAGEEGSSTASLNI

-1911 LNDDYVQDAQGQLQA
+1911 LNDDYVQNAQGQLQA

-1963 SLESQQTQLESVGV
+1963 SLESQQTQLEAVGV

-2008 AIQANTLNNQSLN
+2008 AIQANNLNNQSLN

-2240 LSFIGT
+2240 LSFTGT

-2264 NAIHNVDAKGPKIT
+2264 KAIHNVDAKGPKIT

-2344 TEQAL
+2344 AEQAL
-2349 SQNHDS
+2349 SQNHES
-2355 NIVGQQNTQVN
+2355 TIIGQQNTQVN
-2366 QTETVQQTTAQ
+2366 QTETVQQTAAQ
-2377 TDRIQSNEIKTGQAQ
+2377 SDRIQSNEVKIGQAQ
-2392 LERVVGANTTDH
+2392 LEGVVGANTTNH
-2404 KAMSSS
+2404 KALSSS

-2416 NTDTKATSVQGQ
+2416 NTDTKASAVQGQ

-2454 SKNPNSRANY
+2454 SKNPDSRANY

-2638 NLAGNIRGGVVSLG
+2638 NLAGNIRGGVVNLG
-2652 TAKDLNNI
+2652 TEKDLNNI

-2858 DVAVSSIVEGK
+2858 DIAVGSIVEGK

-2879 VRGSNVV
+2879 IRGSNIV

-2909 SQTNSVVKNSGVM
+2909 SQTNSVVKNSGLM

-2957 NTSIVAGKTYQ
+2957 NTNIVAGKTYQ

-3006 QKGLTLAVNV
+3006 QKGLTLAINV
-3016 PVVSAVQSVAESA
+3016 PVVSAVQSVVESA

-3122 NINIIG
+3122 NINIVG

-3269 SFSNSNVDA
+3269 SFSKSNVDA
-3278 NYASVNEQTG
+3278 NYASVNEQSG
-3288 VFAGDDGYQIKV
+3288 VFAGDDGYQIKL

-3413 RDEQGQQVLT
+3413 RDEQGQQALT

-3456 DKVQSEINLQMDVT
+3456 DKVQSEINLQMEVT

-3529 GILLDSIS
+3529 GVLLDSIS
-3537 TGLSAPTSSGL
+3537 TGLSAPTSSSL
-3548 GIATATLSPAA
+3548 GIATATLSPAV

-3568 EQANNNANGQLTS
+3568 EQASNNANGQLTS

-3609 GLSAGGAEAAAPVLS
+3609 GLSAGGAEAAAPILS

-3653 VGATTGDIGS
+3653 VGATTGDISS

-3676 DNLYAIL
+3676 NNFLSVKEAARKNALIYKSKHEELSSNEKKELAEINRKDKARDEFIKNVCQLGNVSSSACQSALQAAWSTQADYNADIANNLKNRDVYSQ
-3683 TADRKKYD
+3683 D
-3691 AKKNTEYFNALRN
+3691 AKHLDQLLKGLSQDQVLGLQAIERIAKTSGRPVEEVAKEYDRAMALHGVVSTLAGFYGGKAISVEKVKNGGGSFNALTEAEKQRALDN
-3704 CTHIQCINMVLTNNA
+3704 IANSKIGRESSNFNDFNQKAKEIEVYENLKTQIDSKIAQSQRKHIKDDAQHTHGSYFNNTQDAQKVLDAFHNNEVKIVGYNKQGQPIIKYDGVKGIYA
-3719 EDAMKNAPQILV
+3719 TKN
-3731 LNGTTYKEG
+3731 KEG
-3740 QIIGSGLQYLVVN
+3740 ESFESIT
-3753 ENGVLKAKL
+3753 
-3762 LPLNYQVINSIKEL
+3762 NYF
-3776 ETGQSIAQGG
+3776 
-3786 ALAAPLANLIK
+3786 LIK
-3797 GLHDSKTG
+3797 GTKKVSIVPA
-3805 TSLLTNQQL
+3805 S
-3814 DMVDRAFAALDA
+3814 
-3826 VGSFGMIT
+3826 
-3834 GAFVPKGVKTIGDS
+3834 PKGPK
-3848 KTIQE
+3848 
-3853 NNIYRD
+3853 
-3859 NDVWSNKPSGK
+3859 
-3870 QEYVPLIGK
+3870 
-3879 ENLLGTPTKI
+3879 
-3889 HSKDDMVTK
+3889 
-3898 NAITRENESAKILA
+3898 
-3912 NYGKKVEQNPS
+3912 
-3923 TLSNGRNPDYLIN
+3923 
-3936 GEIWDNYAPTSSNV
+3936 
-3950 RNIWSEVGKKV
+3950 
-3961 KKEQAPNIVVNLKGS
+3961 
-3976 KTEVNEV
+3976 
-3983 IKQFDKYPIMG
+3983 
-3994 LEKVIIIDRAG
+3994 
-4005 KPIEMKLGK
+4005 

>member
-24 VKSKTKQAGQSQ
+24 VKSKTKQAGQIQ
-36 GKIGTDSTIDSVLPI
+36 GMMEIDSVTSSVRLI

-99 NSANGTTQV
+99 NSANGTTQI

-141 TQTQLG
+141 TQTQIG

-153 PWLAKGEAK
+153 PWLATGEAK
-162 VILNEVNSNN
+162 VILNEVNSSN

-249 DIYAHALKV
+249 DIYARALKV

-276 QVKDPVAPQITAT
+276 QVKDQIVPQIKAIKDSTS
-289 TAPTTTPPPNFALDV
+289 TPQPNFALDV

-343 NGDLV
+343 NGDLI

-374 SATSQITIE
+374 SATSQISIE

-396 DELRLNQQ
+396 DELQLNQQ
-404 NSLSNSGTLNAARL
+404 NSLSNSGTLNAARV

-460 GGGSGG
+460 GGGTGG

-506 KEQLNNDQGAII
+506 QEQLNNDQGAII

-599 NNISMISSGNIL
+599 NNISIISSGNIL

-679 AKNITIQNKDQ
+679 AKNITIQNNDQ
-690 ALNNG
+690 ALSNG

-729 SQQLTNQG
+729 SQQLVNQG

-766 DLTSQRLVSDEKSVI
+766 DLVSQRLVSDEKSVI

-834 AQNINIK
+834 AQNINIT
-841 ARDGDINNQFG
+841 ARDGDINNQSG
-852 MLQADTIQLNAVQNQ
+852 VLQADSIQLNAVQNQ

-888 DINNQQGLIQHTAS
+888 DINNQQGLIQHTAT

-908 VQGVINNQQGRIL
+908 VQGIINNQQGRIL
-921 TNANQLNIQ
+921 TNANQLNIK

-950 MDIQNIYA
+950 MDIQNIHA

-968 LNLTTD
+968 LKLTTD

-988 NIQANQFTDRNGE
+988 NIQANQLTDRNGE
-1001 MLFSAVNGQSSI
+1001 MLFSAANGQSSI

-1029 HSLDIQTGSLSNQNG
+1029 HSLDIQTDSLSNQSGN
-1044 TILVTKN
+1044 ILVTQN

-1071 LGNIVSEGQLILKAG
+1071 LGNIVSEGQLSLKTG
-1086 KGLSNQQGSIISS
+1086 KGISNQQGNIISS
-1099 NTVELTTNQLIN
+1099 NALELKTDQLIN

-1151 INGRVEQAKPAGI
+1151 INGRVEQAKSAGI

-1290 AQQSSIQA
+1290 AQQSTIQA

-1303 LTTPD
+1303 IVTPD

-1380 QSGTADSQ
+1380 QSGTAGSQ

-1472 NHNLEIQADTL
+1472 NHNLEIQADAL

-1649 LQISTNGLNNQQGLI
+1649 LQISTNGVNNQQGLI

-1785 LISAAKQVKI
+1785 FISAAKQVKI

-2008 AIQANTLNNQSLN
+2008 AIQANTLNNQSLK

-2088 ANGNIDLNADTVN
+2088 ANGNIDLNADIVN

-2240 LSFIGT
+2240 LSFTGT

-2416 NTDTKATSVQGQ
+2416 NTDTKAASVQGQ

-2454 SKNPNSRANY
+2454 SKNPDSRANY

-2569 VEKETTLPDGTKTKA
+2569 VEKETTLLDGTKTKA

-2638 NLAGNIRGGVVSLG
+2638 NLAGNIRGGVVSIS
-2652 TAKDLNNI
+2652 TEKDLNNI

-2696 SWTGIDRIAGLYVG
+2696 SWTGIDRIAGLYIG

-2858 DVAVSSIVEGK
+2858 DIAVGSIVEGK

-2879 VRGSNVV
+2879 VRGSNIV

-2957 NTSIVAGKTYQ
+2957 NTNIVAGKAYQ

-2975 SQKGDVNILAEQV
+2975 SQKGDVNILAQQV

-3016 PVVSAVQSVAESA
+3016 PVVSAVQSVVESA

-3056 QALSS
+3056 QSLSQLKDVAS
-3061 LQGALSNA
+3061 AAQMAQSAN
-3069 GSLNGGVE
+3069 
-3077 VGVSLTYGEQKNT
+3077 VSVSITYGEQKNT

-3143 NVNIKAAEQNHIEES
+3143 NVNIKAAEQNHLEES

-3167 GVTVSNQTGF
+3167 GVAVSYGSNGLAF
-3177 GVTAGGNLGKGKS
+3177 GVTAGGNVGKGKGDGS
-3190 NGTDTSYVNSH
+3190 ETSYLTSH

-3209 TITSGKTTNIIG
+3209 TISSGNATNIIG

-3240 LQDKATYK
+3240 LQNKADYK
-3248 SKQQNMSAQVSV
+3248 SKQQNVSGQATV
-3260 GFSGGSVSG
+3260 GYGASVSG
-3269 SFSNSNVDA
+3269 SFSKSDVKA
-3278 NYASVNEQTG
+3278 HYASVQDQAG
-3288 VFAGDDGYQIKV
+3288 IYAGDDGYQIKV

-3338 TEYDAKGISVG
+3338 TEYDAKGISVD

-3394 SDKDSSVT
+3394 GDKGSSVT
-3402 KSGVN
+3402 KSGIN

-3413 RDEQGQQVLT
+3413 RDEQGQQALT
-3423 GKTAGQIKSEILTSV
+3423 GKTAGEIKSEILTSV

-3529 GILLDSIS
+3529 GVLLDSIS
-3537 TGLSAPTSSGL
+3537 TGLSAPTSSSL
-3548 GIATATLSPAA
+3548 GIATATLSPAV

-3568 EQANNNANGQLTS
+3568 EQASNNANGQLTS

-3609 GLSAGGAEAAAPVLS
+3609 GLSAGGAEAAAPILS
-3624 SFLYGKDAKDLTADQ
+3624 SFLYGKDAKELTADQ

-3663 TVQSGQVAQNAVE
+3663 IVQSGQVAQNAVE
-3676 DNLYAIL
+3676 NNFLSVKEAARKNALIYKSKHEELSSNEKKELAEINRKDKARDEFIKNVCQLGNVSSSACQRALQAAWSTQADYNADIANNLKNRDVYSQ
-3683 TADRKKYD
+3683 D
-3691 AKKNTEYFNALRN
+3691 AKHLDQLLKGLSQDQVLGLQAIERIAKTSGRPVEEVAKEYDRAMALHGVVSTLAGFYGGKAISVEKVKNGGGSFNALTEAEKQR
-3704 CTHIQCINMVLTNNA
+3704 VLDNIANSKAGRESSNFNDFNQKAKSEAKTYKKETETTVNA
-3719 EDAMKNAPQILV
+3719 NISEDKNALTPIGREGSPLSV
-3731 LNGTTYKEG
+3731 PRGTNSSSTINGNTYSGHALDEMQADGIMSSVVDNTLKTITPVKGKVPGTVAYLDPVNNITVIRSTTTGKIITVSRG
-3740 QIIGSGLQYLVVN
+3740 QIRQ
-3753 ENGVLKAKL
+3753 
-3762 LPLNYQVINSIKEL
+3762 
-3776 ETGQSIAQGG
+3776 
-3786 ALAAPLANLIK
+3786 
-3797 GLHDSKTG
+3797 
-3805 TSLLTNQQL
+3805 
-3814 DMVDRAFAALDA
+3814 
-3826 VGSFGMIT
+3826 
-3834 GAFVPKGVKTIGDS
+3834 
-3848 KTIQE
+3848 
-3853 NNIYRD
+3853 
-3859 NDVWSNKPSGK
+3859 
-3870 QEYVPLIGK
+3870 
-3879 ENLLGTPTKI
+3879 
-3889 HSKDDMVTK
+3889 
-3898 NAITRENESAKILA
+3898 
-3912 NYGKKVEQNPS
+3912 
-3923 TLSNGRNPDYLIN
+3923 
-3936 GEIWDNYAPTSSNV
+3936 
-3950 RNIWSEVGKKV
+3950 
-3961 KKEQAPNIVVNLKGS
+3961 
-3976 KTEVNEV
+3976 
-3983 IKQFDKYPIMG
+3983 
-3994 LEKVIIIDRAG
+3994 
-4005 KPIEMKLGK
+4005 

>member
-36 GKIGTDSTIDSVLPI
+36 GQVGTDSTIDSVLPI

-141 TQTQLG
+141 THTQLG

-249 DIYAHALKV
+249 DIYARALKV

-276 QVKDPVAPQITAT
+276 QVKDQVAPQITAT
-289 TAPTTTPPPNFALDV
+289 TAATTTPQPNFALDV

-343 NGDLV
+343 NGDLI

-366 IQNTGNVS
+366 IQNTGNIS
-374 SATSQITIE
+374 SATSQISVE
-383 SQSLDNSGLISSA
+383 SQNLNNSGLISSA
-396 DELRLNQQ
+396 DELHLQNQ
-404 NSLSNSGTLNAARL
+404 NTITNSGTLNAAR
-418 VIDAGSLK
+418 IAINSTKLK

-452 IGIAKNTT
+452 IGIAKSNT
-460 GGGSGG
+460 GGTGG

-506 KEQLNNDQGAII
+506 QEQLNNDQGAII

-690 ALNNG
+690 ALSNG

-729 SQQLTNQG
+729 SQQLVNQG

-766 DLTSQRLVSDEKSVI
+766 DLVSQRLVSDEKSVI

-834 AQNINIK
+834 AQNINIT
-841 ARDGDINNQFG
+841 ARDGDINNQSG
-852 MLQADTIQLNAVQNQ
+852 VLQADSIQLNAVQNQ

-888 DINNQQGLIQHTAS
+888 DINNQQGLIQHTAT

-908 VQGVINNQQGRIL
+908 VQGIINNQQGRIL
-921 TNANQLNIQ
+921 TNANQLNIK

-950 MDIQNIYA
+950 MDIQNIHA

-968 LNLTTD
+968 LKLTTD

-988 NIQANQFTDRNGE
+988 NIQANQLTDRNGE
-1001 MLFSAVNGQSSI
+1001 MLFSAANGQSSI

-1029 HSLDIQTGSLSNQNG
+1029 HSLDIQTGSLSNQSGN
-1044 TILVTKN
+1044 ILVTQN

-1071 LGNIVSEGQLILKAG
+1071 LGNIVSEGQLSLKTG
-1086 KGLSNQQGSIISS
+1086 KGISNQQGNIISS
-1099 NTVELTTNQLIN
+1099 NALELKTDQLIN

-1151 INGRVEQAKPAGI
+1151 INGRVEQAKSAGI

-1290 AQQSSIQA
+1290 AQQSTIQA

-1303 LTTPD
+1303 IVTPD

-1339 GLDDTQILLTGDL
+1339 GLDDTQISLTGDL
-1352 SNQNGQIDS
+1352 NNQSGQIDS

-1450 DNIVNQLI
+1450 DNIVNKLI

-1472 NHNLEIQADTL
+1472 NHNLEIQTGVL
-1483 KNNAGSI
+1483 KNNVGSI

-1513 RSSGDLNVN
+1513 HSSGDLNVN
-1522 AQDILNDQGQILA
+1522 AQDILNGQGQILA

-1569 QAGQIGSVDAGV
+1569 QTGQIGSVDAGV

-2008 AIQANTLNNQSLN
+2008 AIQANTLNNQSLK

-2088 ANGNIDLNADTVN
+2088 ANGNIDLNADIVN

-2240 LSFIGT
+2240 LSFTGT

-2392 LERVVGANTTDH
+2392 LKGVVGANTTDH
-2404 KAMSSS
+2404 KAMSNR

-2416 NTDTKATSVQGQ
+2416 NTDTKAASVQGQ

-2454 SKNPNSRANY
+2454 SKNPDSRANY

-2638 NLAGNIRGGVVSLG
+2638 NLAGNIRGGVVSIS
-2652 TAKDLNNI
+2652 TEKDLNNI

-2696 SWTGIDRIAGLYVG
+2696 SWTGIDRIAGLYIG

-2816 QAKEQLQIEEGR
+2816 QAKERLQIEEGR

-2858 DVAVSSIVEGK
+2858 DIAVGSIVEGK

-2879 VRGSNVV
+2879 VRGSNIV
-2886 SDELTQIQAKDNA
+2886 SDELTQIQAKENA

-2909 SQTNSVVKNSGVM
+2909 SQTNSVVKNSGLM

-2957 NTSIVAGKTYQ
+2957 NTNIVAGKAYQ

-2975 SQKGDVNILAEQV
+2975 SQKGDVNILAQQV

-3016 PVVSAVQSVAESA
+3016 PVVSAVQSVVESA

-3056 QALSS
+3056 QSLSQLKDVAS
-3061 LQGALSNA
+3061 AAQMAQSAN
-3069 GSLNGGVE
+3069 
-3077 VGVSLTYGEQKNT
+3077 VSVSITYGEQKNT

-3143 NVNIKAAEQNHIEES
+3143 NVNIKAAEQNHLEES

-3167 GVTVSNQTGF
+3167 GVAVSYGSNGLAF
-3177 GVTAGGNLGKGKS
+3177 GVTAGGNVGKGKGDGS
-3190 NGTDTSYVNSH
+3190 ETSYLTSH

-3209 TITSGKTTNIIG
+3209 TISSGNATNIIG

-3240 LQDKATYK
+3240 LQNKADYK
-3248 SKQQNMSAQVSV
+3248 SKQQNVSGQATV
-3260 GFSGGSVSG
+3260 GYGASVSG
-3269 SFSNSNVDA
+3269 SFSKSDVKA
-3278 NYASVNEQTG
+3278 HYASVQDQAG
-3288 VFAGDDGYQIKV
+3288 IYAGDDGYQIKV

-3338 TEYDAKGISVG
+3338 TEYDAKGISVD
-3349 GGFNAGKSGTAGNKE
+3349 GGFNAGKSGTAANKE

-3402 KSGVN
+3402 KSGIN

-3413 RDEQGQQVLT
+3413 QDERGQQALT

-3529 GILLDSIS
+3529 GVLLDSIS
-3537 TGLSAPTSSGL
+3537 TGLSAPTSSSL
-3548 GIATATLSPAA
+3548 GIATATLSPAV

-3568 EQANNNANGQLTS
+3568 EQASNNANGQLTS

-3609 GLSAGGAEAAAPVLS
+3609 GLSAGGAEAAAPILS
-3624 SFLYGKDAKDLTADQ
+3624 SFLYGKDAKELTADQ

-3663 TVQSGQVAQNAVE
+3663 IVQSGQVAQNAVE
-3676 DNLYAIL
+3676 
-3683 TADRKKYD
+3683 
-3691 AKKNTEYFNALRN
+3691 
-3704 CTHIQCINMVLTNNA
+3704 NNY
-3719 EDAMKNAPQILV
+3719 L
-3731 LNGTTYKEG
+3731 TYKE
-3740 QIIGSGLQYLVVN
+3740 
-3753 ENGVLKAKL
+3753 
-3762 LPLNYQVINSIKEL
+3762 
-3776 ETGQSIAQGG
+3776 
-3786 ALAAPLANLIK
+3786 AL
-3797 GLHDSKTG
+3797 T
-3805 TSLLTNQQL
+3805 
-3814 DMVDRAFAALDA
+3814 
-3826 VGSFGMIT
+3826 
-3834 GAFVPKGVKTIGDS
+3834 
-3848 KTIQE
+3848 
-3853 NNIYRD
+3853 
-3859 NDVWSNKPSGK
+3859 
-3870 QEYVPLIGK
+3870 
-3879 ENLLGTPTKI
+3879 
-3889 HSKDDMVTK
+3889 
-3898 NAITRENESAKILA
+3898 
-3912 NYGKKVEQNPS
+3912 
-3923 TLSNGRNPDYLIN
+3923 
-3936 GEIWDNYAPTSSNV
+3936 
-3950 RNIWSEVGKKV
+3950 
-3961 KKEQAPNIVVNLKGS
+3961 KEQAKTKLANCNRTNKCSPDEIRQAELTVKLLDSKDQITDVKILETCRTNPQSSACQQQKKDLQATIASYAFKDSPAQYQAALNAERNQDLGLLKNLPQSSIVPVDYIKG
-3976 KTEVNEV
+3976 NEF
-3983 IKQFDKYPIMG
+3983 IYELAPTFLTGLQLTSGGSISSLGKYSG
-3994 LEKVIIIDRAG
+3994 EIIGAAGGAAAGYVSGGDAQSVGIGAAVGILGGRLNENVVGKIDRKLTTAG
-4005 KPIEMKLGK
+4005 YDPLAVGMAKGTTTIGMGGLSGAGGTVINNYFNNDPLKKDVPKSAVVGALVPAISGEAAVTAAGVGGKIQKVVSINSAVVGTAAEKIQKVKSQKTTQNNKEGDK

>member
-36 GKIGTDSTIDSVLPI
+36 GQVGTDSTIDSVLPI

-249 DIYAHALKV
+249 DIYARALKV

-276 QVKDPVAPQITAT
+276 QVKDQVAPQITAT
-289 TAPTTTPPPNFALDV
+289 TAATTTPPPNFALDV

-343 NGDLV
+343 NGDLI

-374 SATSQITIE
+374 SATSQISIE

-404 NSLSNSGTLNAARL
+404 NSLSNSGTLNAARV

-460 GGGSGG
+460 GGGTGG

-493 TTPKTYDQGYIHV
+493 TTPKTYDTGFIHV
-506 KEQLNNDQGAII
+506 SDVLNNDQGAII

-690 ALNNG
+690 ALSNG

-729 SQQLTNQG
+729 SQQLVNQG

-766 DLTSQRLVSDEKSVI
+766 DLVSQRLVSDEKSVI

-834 AQNINIK
+834 AQNINIT
-841 ARDGDINNQFG
+841 ARDGDINNQSG
-852 MLQADTIQLNAVQNQ
+852 VLQADSIQLNAVQNQ

-888 DINNQQGLIQHTAS
+888 DINNQQGLIQHTAT

-908 VQGVINNQQGRIL
+908 VQGIINNQQGRIL
-921 TNANQLNIQ
+921 TNANQLNIK

-950 MDIQNIYA
+950 MDIQNIHA

-968 LNLTTD
+968 LKLTTD

-988 NIQANQFTDRNGE
+988 NIQANQLTDRNGE
-1001 MLFSAVNGQSSI
+1001 MLFSAANGQSSI

-1029 HSLDIQTGSLSNQNG
+1029 HSLDIQTDSLSNQSGN
-1044 TILVTKN
+1044 ILVTQN

-1071 LGNIVSEGQLILKAG
+1071 LGNIVSEGQLSLKTG
-1086 KGLSNQQGSIISS
+1086 KGISNQQGNIISS
-1099 NTVELTTNQLIN
+1099 NALELKTDQLIN

-1151 INGRVEQAKPAGI
+1151 INGRVEQAKSAGI

-1290 AQQSSIQA
+1290 AQQSTIQA

-1303 LTTPD
+1303 IVTPD

-1472 NHNLEIQADTL
+1472 NHNLEIQADAL

-1785 LISAAKQVKI
+1785 FISAAKQVKI

-2008 AIQANTLNNQSLN
+2008 AIQANTLNNQSLK

-2088 ANGNIDLNADTVN
+2088 ANGNIDLNADIVN

-2240 LSFIGT
+2240 LSFTGT

-2278 HEEGTVTPSYGSYGG
+2278 HETGTVTPSYGSYGG

-2355 NIVGQQNTQVN
+2355 NIIGQQNTQVN

-2392 LERVVGANTTDH
+2392 LKGVVGANTTDH
-2404 KAMSSS
+2404 KAMSNR

-2416 NTDTKATSVQGQ
+2416 NTDTKAASVQGQ

-2454 SKNPNSRANY
+2454 SKNPDSRANY

-2638 NLAGNIRGGVVSLG
+2638 NLAGNIRGGVVSIS
-2652 TAKDLNNI
+2652 TEKDLNNI

-2696 SWTGIDRIAGLYVG
+2696 SWTGIDRIAGLYIG

-2816 QAKEQLQIEEGR
+2816 QAKERLQIEEGR

-2858 DVAVSSIVEGK
+2858 DIAVGSIVEGK
-2869 KVLLDAGNIN
+2869 KVLLDAGSIN
-2879 VRGSNVV
+2879 VRGSNIV

-2909 SQTNSVVKNSGVM
+2909 SQTNSVVKNSGLM

-2957 NTSIVAGKTYQ
+2957 NTNIVAGKTYQ

-2975 SQKGDVNILAEQV
+2975 SQKGDVNILAQQV

-3099 ASQSQVNAGGRTSIV
+3099 ASQSQVNAGGTTTIV

-3122 NINIIG
+3122 NINIVG

-3167 GVTVSNQTGF
+3167 GVTVSNKTGF
-3177 GVTAGGNLGKGKS
+3177 GVTAGGNLGKGKG

-3269 SFSNSNVDA
+3269 SFSKSNVDA
-3278 NYASVNEQTG
+3278 NYASVNEQSG

-3402 KSGVN
+3402 KSGIN

-3413 RDEQGQQVLT
+3413 RDEQGQQALT
-3423 GKTAGQIKSEILTSV
+3423 GKTAGQIKSETLTFV

-3456 DKVQSEINLQMDVT
+3456 DRVLKEINTQVSVT
-3470 KNFDANRQEAKAE
+3470 QKFGENAPKAVADYAQKQALILRAQGNETEAKKWDEGGIYRIAMHTALGALGTGTLEGAITTGTVAASAPKINDFQNSVAQALTHTGMSEKAAEAVASGVTSLTLAGVGVASGLNTGSTATAVNVDANNRQLHVDEAKVL
-3483 INKKIDDAKKENQS
+3483 KKLTEGKTEVEQTRLRAAACALVHCSEGVPESDVNYKTLKAFEALGKTYIKEQNALKATGLFTYS
-3497 IIDKQKQG
+3497 NWDKANDIRTNHDEAVTRVGGAGKVITGGVTAIGGSAAGAGLCTTG
-3505 LGLSKQEQDQLN
+3505 LGC
-3517 AYNDKVENYQRL
+3517 
-3529 GILLDSIS
+3529 
-3537 TGLSAPTSSGL
+3537 
-3548 GIATATLSPAA
+3548 
-3559 SYKIGQYFK
+3559 
-3568 EQANNNANGQLTS
+3568 
-3581 GQEAAHILAHTVL
+3581 
-3594 GAAVAAAGGNNALTA
+3594 
-3609 GLSAGGAEAAAPVLS
+3609 
-3624 SFLYGKDAKDLTADQ
+3624 
-3639 KSTISSIVGLAGSA
+3639 A
-3653 VGATTGDIGS
+3653 VGAPLAGVSVVGGVSTAIEGKNQVLGDYTSQEGKKVIDSYNPNRKQEISQLSQDALNGAVAVAEAVLIGKVGGKLSQGAKSEVKTTEK
-3663 TVQSGQVAQNAVE
+3663 VAEV
-3676 DNLYAIL
+3676 D
-3683 TADRKKYD
+3683 TKKQ
-3691 AKKNTEYFNALRN
+3691 TIE
-3704 CTHIQCINMVLTNNA
+3704 NNA
-3719 EDAMKNAPQILV
+3719 HRDDELKSREALFKDEVNRLTQAAEKISTAKVSQSTAPRD
-3731 LNGTTYKEG
+3731 LNE
-3740 QIIGSGLQYLVVN
+3740 QVVWN
-3753 ENGVLKAKL
+3753 QVLKNPESGTKL
-3762 LPLNYQVINSIKEL
+3762 KDMNFNPITGKSDYRFPASHGFQKMEVIHKLPD
-3776 ETGQSIAQGG
+3776 GQSITIHYQYNQYTNKAYDMKITTPKPKP
-3786 ALAAPLANLIK
+3786 AW
-3797 GLHDSKTG
+3797 SK
-3805 TSLLTNQQL
+3805 
-3814 DMVDRAFAALDA
+3814 
-3826 VGSFGMIT
+3826 
-3834 GAFVPKGVKTIGDS
+3834 
-3848 KTIQE
+3848 
-3853 NNIYRD
+3853 
-3859 NDVWSNKPSGK
+3859 
-3870 QEYVPLIGK
+3870 
-3879 ENLLGTPTKI
+3879 
-3889 HSKDDMVTK
+3889 
-3898 NAITRENESAKILA
+3898 
-3912 NYGKKVEQNPS
+3912 
-3923 TLSNGRNPDYLIN
+3923 
-3936 GEIWDNYAPTSSNV
+3936 
-3950 RNIWSEVGKKV
+3950 
-3961 KKEQAPNIVVNLKGS
+3961 
-3976 KTEVNEV
+3976 
-3983 IKQFDKYPIMG
+3983 
-3994 LEKVIIIDRAG
+3994 
-4005 KPIEMKLGK
+4005 

>member
-36 GKIGTDSTIDSVLPI
+36 GQVGTDSTIDSVLPI

-57 PLNFAVIGCLGA
+57 LLNFAVIGCLGA

-249 DIYAHALKV
+249 DIYARALKV

-276 QVKDPVAPQITAT
+276 QVKDQVAPQITAT
-289 TAPTTTPPPNFALDV
+289 TGPTTTPPPNFALDV

-324 GVRNAG
+324 GVRNVG
-330 TINSTQSTLTLNA
+330 TINSTQSTLMLNA

-366 IQNTGNVS
+366 TKNTGNVS
-374 SATSQITIE
+374 SATSQISIE

-404 NSLSNSGTLNAARL
+404 NSLSNRGTLNAARL

-690 ALNNG
+690 AVNNG

-811 KLLASRNI
+811 KLLASHNI

-834 AQNINIK
+834 AQNINIT
-841 ARDGDINNQFG
+841 ARDGDINNQSG
-852 MLQADTIQLNAVQNQ
+852 MLQADTIQLNAIQSQ
-867 QSLINQSGQILAKK
+867 QSLINQGGQILAKK

-908 VQGVINNQQGRIL
+908 IQGVINNQQGRIL

-950 MDIQNIYA
+950 MDIQNIHA

-968 LNLTTD
+968 LKLTTD

-1044 TILVTKN
+1044 NILVTQN
-1051 EATSQPVQLNI
+1051 GSSSQPVQLNI

-1071 LGNIVSEGQLILKAG
+1071 LGNIVSEGQLSLKTG
-1086 KGLSNQQGSIISS
+1086 KGISNQQGNIISS
-1099 NTVELTTNQLIN
+1099 NTLELTTDQLIN

-1151 INGRVEQAKPAGI
+1151 INGRVEQGKSAGI

-1212 QTATLTQT
+1212 QTATLSQT

-1248 INAQGQLIAGGDLNS
+1248 ISAQGQLIAGGDLNS

-1472 NHNLEIQADTL
+1472 NHNLEIQAGVL
-1483 KNNAGSI
+1483 KNNTGSI
-1490 VTAGAAGLNLNTTSR
+1490 VTAGTAGLNLNTASR

-2008 AIQANTLNNQSLN
+2008 AIQANTLNNQSLK

-2088 ANGNIDLNADTVN
+2088 ANGNIDLNADIVN

-2240 LSFIGT
+2240 LSFTGT

-2330 KVQDQTQQVNKDNL
+2330 KVQDQTQQVNKDKL

-2366 QTETVQQTTAQ
+2366 QTETVQQTAAQ
-2377 TDRIQSNEIKTGQAQ
+2377 SDRIQSNEIKTGQAQ
-2392 LERVVGANTTDH
+2392 LEGVVGANTTDH

-2416 NTDTKATSVQGQ
+2416 NTDTKAASVQGQ

-2454 SKNPNSRANY
+2454 SKNPDSRANY

-2638 NLAGNIRGGVVSLG
+2638 NLAGNIRGGVVNLG
-2652 TAKDLNNI
+2652 TEKDLNNI

-2838 FSKKGKLSSST
+2838 FSKRGKLSSST

-2858 DVAVSSIVEGK
+2858 DVAVGSIVEGK

-2957 NTSIVAGKTYQ
+2957 NTNIVAGKTYQ

-3122 NINIIG
+3122 NINIVG

-3240 LQDKATYK
+3240 LQDKVTYK
-3248 SKQQNMSAQVSV
+3248 SKQQSMSAQVSV

-3364 PGTVLSTPN
+3364 PDTVLSTPN

-3394 SDKDSSVT
+3394 GDKDSSVT
-3402 KSGVN
+3402 KSGIN

-3413 RDEQGQQVLT
+3413 RDEQGQQALT

-3456 DKVQSEINLQMDVT
+3456 DRVQSEINLQMDVT

-3529 GILLDSIS
+3529 GVLLDSIS
-3537 TGLSAPTSSGL
+3537 TGLSAPTSSSL
-3548 GIATATLSPAA
+3548 GIATATLSPAV

-3568 EQANNNANGQLTS
+3568 EQASNNANGQLTS
-3581 GQEAAHILAHTVL
+3581 GQEAAHILAHTIL

-3609 GLSAGGAEAAAPVLS
+3609 GLSAGGAEAAAPILS
-3624 SFLYGKDAKDLTADQ
+3624 SFLYGKAAKELTADQ

-3663 TVQSGQVAQNAVE
+3663 TVQNGQVAQNAVE
-3676 DNLYAIL
+3676 NNEFSIVTDASNKQAGKSIAKMRAECQANGINPNSAACGQYQ
-3683 TADRKKYD
+3683 D
-3691 AKKNTEYFNALRN
+3691 AKLRKEASGTLGN
-3704 CTHIQCINMVLTNNA
+3704 LSDGATIVGLYPTPASPYLLGAGTLLGTASTLLDDEKSIYQKGA
-3719 EDAMKNAPQILV
+3719 E
-3731 LNGTTYKEG
+3731 
-3740 QIIGSGLQYLVVN
+3740 IGLSTIAGSAASKVV
-3753 ENGVLKAKL
+3753 
-3762 LPLNYQVINSIKEL
+3762 
-3776 ETGQSIAQGG
+3776 
-3786 ALAAPLANLIK
+3786 
-3797 GLHDSKTG
+3797 
-3805 TSLLTNQQL
+3805 
-3814 DMVDRAFAALDA
+3814 
-3826 VGSFGMIT
+3826 
-3834 GAFVPKGVKTIGDS
+3834 KGVKTPEGDRLYS
-3848 KTIQE
+3848 ETVEKIFSET
-3853 NNIYRD
+3853 
-3859 NDVWSNKPSGK
+3859 SGK
-3870 QEYVPLIGK
+3870 V
-3879 ENLLGTPTKI
+3879 
-3889 HSKDDMVTK
+3889 
-3898 NAITRENESAKILA
+3898 A
-3912 NYGKKVEQNPS
+3912 
-3923 TLSNGRNPDYLIN
+3923 
-3936 GEIWDNYAPTSSNV
+3936 
-3950 RNIWSEVGKKV
+3950 
-3961 KKEQAPNIVVNLKGS
+3961 
-3976 KTEVNEV
+3976 
-3983 IKQFDKYPIMG
+3983 
-3994 LEKVIIIDRAG
+3994 EKVPGGVISCEKNPKQIGCG
-4005 KPIEMKLGK
+4005 K

>member
-36 GKIGTDSTIDSVLPI
+36 GMMEIDSVTSSVRLI

-99 NSANGTTQV
+99 NSANGTTQI

-141 TQTQLG
+141 TQTQIG

-153 PWLAKGEAK
+153 PWLATGEAK
-162 VILNEVNSNN
+162 VILNEVNSSN

-249 DIYAHALKV
+249 DIYARALKV

-276 QVKDPVAPQITAT
+276 QVKDQIVPQIKAIKDSTS
-289 TAPTTTPPPNFALDV
+289 TPQPNFALDV
-304 GQLGGMY
+304 GQLGGMN

-343 NGDLV
+343 NGDLI

-374 SATSQITIE
+374 SATSQISIE

-396 DELRLNQQ
+396 DELQLNQQ
-404 NSLSNSGTLNAARL
+404 NSLSNSGTLNAARV

-460 GGGSGG
+460 GGGTGG

-506 KEQLNNDQGAII
+506 QEQLNNDQGAII

-599 NNISMISSGNIL
+599 NNISIISSGNIL

-679 AKNITIQNKDQ
+679 AKNITIQNNDQ
-690 ALNNG
+690 ALSNG

-729 SQQLTNQG
+729 SQQLVNQG

-766 DLTSQRLVSDEKSVI
+766 DLVSQRLVSDEKSVI

-834 AQNINIK
+834 AQNINIT
-841 ARDGDINNQFG
+841 ARDGDINNQSG
-852 MLQADTIQLNAVQNQ
+852 VLQADSIQLNAVQNQ

-888 DINNQQGLIQHTAS
+888 DINNQQGLIQHTAT

-908 VQGVINNQQGRIL
+908 VQGIINNQQGRIL
-921 TNANQLNIQ
+921 TNANQLNIK

-950 MDIQNIYA
+950 MDIQNIHA

-968 LNLTTD
+968 LKLTTD

-988 NIQANQFTDRNGE
+988 NIQANQLTDRNGE
-1001 MLFSAVNGQSSI
+1001 MLFSAANGQSSI

-1029 HSLDIQTGSLSNQNG
+1029 HSLDIQTDSLSNQSGN
-1044 TILVTKN
+1044 ILVTQN

-1071 LGNIVSEGQLILKAG
+1071 LGNIVSEGQLSLKTG
-1086 KGLSNQQGSIISS
+1086 KGISNQQGNIISS
-1099 NTVELTTNQLIN
+1099 NALELKTDQLIN

-1151 INGRVEQAKPAGI
+1151 INGRVEQAKSAGI

-1290 AQQSSIQA
+1290 AQQSTIQA

-1303 LTTPD
+1303 IVTPD

-1380 QSGTADSQ
+1380 QSGTAGSQ

-1472 NHNLEIQADTL
+1472 NHNLEIQADAL

-1785 LISAAKQVKI
+1785 FISAAKQVKI

-2008 AIQANTLNNQSLN
+2008 AIQANTLNNQSLK

-2053 QIIAMGDLRIG
+2053 QIIAIGDLRIG

-2088 ANGNIDLNADTVN
+2088 ANGNIDLNADIVN

-2240 LSFIGT
+2240 LSFTGT

-2416 NTDTKATSVQGQ
+2416 NTDTKAASVQGQ

-2454 SKNPNSRANY
+2454 SKNPDSRANY

-2569 VEKETTLPDGTKTKA
+2569 VEKETTLLDGTKTKA

-2638 NLAGNIRGGVVSLG
+2638 NLAGNIRGGVVSIS
-2652 TAKDLNNI
+2652 TEKDLNNI

-2696 SWTGIDRIAGLYVG
+2696 SWTGIDRIAGLYIG

-2858 DVAVSSIVEGK
+2858 DIAVGSIVEGK

-2879 VRGSNVV
+2879 VRGSNIV

-2957 NTSIVAGKTYQ
+2957 NTNIVAGKAYQ

-2975 SQKGDVNILAEQV
+2975 SQKGDVNILAQQV

-3016 PVVSAVQSVAESA
+3016 PVVSAVQSVVESA

-3056 QALSS
+3056 QSLSQLKDVAS
-3061 LQGALSNA
+3061 AAQMAQSAN
-3069 GSLNGGVE
+3069 
-3077 VGVSLTYGEQKNT
+3077 VSVSITYGEQKNT

-3143 NVNIKAAEQNHIEES
+3143 NVNIKAAEQNHLEES

-3167 GVTVSNQTGF
+3167 GVAVSYGSNGLAF
-3177 GVTAGGNLGKGKS
+3177 GVTAGGNVGKGKGDGS
-3190 NGTDTSYVNSH
+3190 ETSYLTSH

-3209 TITSGKTTNIIG
+3209 TISSGNATNIIG

-3240 LQDKATYK
+3240 LQNKADYK
-3248 SKQQNMSAQVSV
+3248 SKQQNVSGQATV
-3260 GFSGGSVSG
+3260 GYGASVSG
-3269 SFSNSNVDA
+3269 SFSKSDVKA
-3278 NYASVNEQTG
+3278 HYASVQDQAG
-3288 VFAGDDGYQIKV
+3288 IYAGDDGYQIKV

-3338 TEYDAKGISVG
+3338 TEYDAKGISVD

-3394 SDKDSSVT
+3394 GDKGSSVT
-3402 KSGVN
+3402 KSGIN

-3413 RDEQGQQVLT
+3413 RDEQGQQALT
-3423 GKTAGQIKSEILTSV
+3423 GKTAGEIKSEILTSV

-3529 GILLDSIS
+3529 GVLLDSIS
-3537 TGLSAPTSSGL
+3537 TGLSAPTSSSL
-3548 GIATATLSPAA
+3548 GIATATLSPAV

-3568 EQANNNANGQLTS
+3568 EQASNNANGQLTS

-3609 GLSAGGAEAAAPVLS
+3609 GLSAGGAEAAAPILS
-3624 SFLYGKDAKDLTADQ
+3624 SFLYGKDAKELTADQ

-3663 TVQSGQVAQNAVE
+3663 IVQSGQVAQNAVE
-3676 DNLYAIL
+3676 NNFLSVKEAARKNALIYKSKHEELSSNEKKELAEINRKDKARDEFIKNVCQLGNVSSSACQRALQAAWSTQADYNADIANNLKNRDVYSQ
-3683 TADRKKYD
+3683 D
-3691 AKKNTEYFNALRN
+3691 AKHLDQLLKGLSQDQVLGLQAIERIAKTSGRPVEEVAKEYDRAMALHGVVSTLAGFYGGKAISVEKVKNGGGSFNALTEAEKQR
-3704 CTHIQCINMVLTNNA
+3704 VLDNIANSKAGRESSNFNDFNQKAKSEAKTYKKETETTVNA
-3719 EDAMKNAPQILV
+3719 NISEDKNALTPIGREGSPLSV
-3731 LNGTTYKEG
+3731 PRGTNSSSTINGNTYSGHALDEMQADGIMSSVVDNTLKTITPVKGKVPGTVAYLDPVNNITVIRSTTTGKIITVSRG
-3740 QIIGSGLQYLVVN
+3740 QIRQ
-3753 ENGVLKAKL
+3753 
-3762 LPLNYQVINSIKEL
+3762 
-3776 ETGQSIAQGG
+3776 
-3786 ALAAPLANLIK
+3786 
-3797 GLHDSKTG
+3797 
-3805 TSLLTNQQL
+3805 
-3814 DMVDRAFAALDA
+3814 
-3826 VGSFGMIT
+3826 
-3834 GAFVPKGVKTIGDS
+3834 
-3848 KTIQE
+3848 
-3853 NNIYRD
+3853 
-3859 NDVWSNKPSGK
+3859 
-3870 QEYVPLIGK
+3870 
-3879 ENLLGTPTKI
+3879 
-3889 HSKDDMVTK
+3889 
-3898 NAITRENESAKILA
+3898 
-3912 NYGKKVEQNPS
+3912 
-3923 TLSNGRNPDYLIN
+3923 
-3936 GEIWDNYAPTSSNV
+3936 
-3950 RNIWSEVGKKV
+3950 
-3961 KKEQAPNIVVNLKGS
+3961 
-3976 KTEVNEV
+3976 
-3983 IKQFDKYPIMG
+3983 
-3994 LEKVIIIDRAG
+3994 
-4005 KPIEMKLGK
+4005 

>member
-36 GKIGTDSTIDSVLPI
+36 GQVGTDSTIDSVLPI

-57 PLNFAVIGCLGA
+57 LLNFAVIGCLGA

-249 DIYAHALKV
+249 DIYARALKV

-276 QVKDPVAPQITAT
+276 QVKDQVAPQITAT
-289 TAPTTTPPPNFALDV
+289 TGPTTTPPPNFALDV

-330 TINSTQSTLTLNA
+330 TINSTQSTLMLNA

-366 IQNTGNVS
+366 TKNTGNVS
-374 SATSQITIE
+374 SATSQISIE

-690 ALNNG
+690 AVNNG

-811 KLLASRNI
+811 KLLASHNI

-834 AQNINIK
+834 AQNINIT
-841 ARDGDINNQFG
+841 ARDGDINNQSG
-852 MLQADTIQLNAVQNQ
+852 MLQADTIQLNAIQSQ
-867 QSLINQSGQILAKK
+867 QSLINQGGQILAKK

-908 VQGVINNQQGRIL
+908 IQGVINNQQGRIL

-950 MDIQNIYA
+950 MDIQNIHA

-968 LNLTTD
+968 LKLTTD

-1044 TILVTKN
+1044 NILVTQN
-1051 EATSQPVQLNI
+1051 GSSSQPVQLNI

-1071 LGNIVSEGQLILKAG
+1071 LGNIVSEGQLSLKTG
-1086 KGLSNQQGSIISS
+1086 KGISNQQGNIISS
-1099 NTVELTTNQLIN
+1099 NTLELTTDQLIN

-1151 INGRVEQAKPAGI
+1151 INGRVEQGKSAGI

-1212 QTATLTQT
+1212 QTATLSQT

-1248 INAQGQLIAGGDLNS
+1248 ISAQGQLIAGGDLNS

-1472 NHNLEIQADTL
+1472 NHNLEIQAGVL
-1483 KNNAGSI
+1483 KNNTGSI
-1490 VTAGAAGLNLNTTSR
+1490 VTAGTAGLNLNTASR

-2008 AIQANTLNNQSLN
+2008 AIQANTLNNQSLK

-2088 ANGNIDLNADTVN
+2088 ANGNIDLNADIVN

-2240 LSFIGT
+2240 LSFTGT

-2330 KVQDQTQQVNKDNL
+2330 KVQDQTQQVNKDKL

-2366 QTETVQQTTAQ
+2366 QTETVQQTAAQ
-2377 TDRIQSNEIKTGQAQ
+2377 SDRIQSNEIKTGQAQ
-2392 LERVVGANTTDH
+2392 LEGVVGANTTDH

-2416 NTDTKATSVQGQ
+2416 NTDTKAASVQGQ

-2454 SKNPNSRANY
+2454 SKNPDSRANY

-2486 ALGLD
+2486 GLGLD

-2638 NLAGNIRGGVVSLG
+2638 NLAGNIRGGVVNLG
-2652 TAKDLNNI
+2652 TEKDLNNI

-2838 FSKKGKLSSST
+2838 FSKRGKLSSST

-2858 DVAVSSIVEGK
+2858 DVAVGSIVEGK

-2957 NTSIVAGKTYQ
+2957 NTNIVAGKTYQ

-3122 NINIIG
+3122 NINIVG

-3240 LQDKATYK
+3240 LQDKVTYK
-3248 SKQQNMSAQVSV
+3248 SKQQSMSAQVSV

-3364 PGTVLSTPN
+3364 PDTVLSTPN

-3394 SDKDSSVT
+3394 GDKDSSVT
-3402 KSGVN
+3402 KSGIN

-3413 RDEQGQQVLT
+3413 RDEQGQQALT

-3456 DKVQSEINLQMDVT
+3456 DRVQSEINLQMDVT

-3529 GILLDSIS
+3529 GVLLDSIS
-3537 TGLSAPTSSGL
+3537 TGLSAPTSSSL
-3548 GIATATLSPAA
+3548 GIATATLSPAV

-3568 EQANNNANGQLTS
+3568 EQASNNANGQLTS
-3581 GQEAAHILAHTVL
+3581 GQEAAHILAHTIL

-3609 GLSAGGAEAAAPVLS
+3609 GLSAGGAEAAAPILS
-3624 SFLYGKDAKDLTADQ
+3624 SFLYGKAAKELTADQ

-3663 TVQSGQVAQNAVE
+3663 TVQNGQVAQNAVE
-3676 DNLYAIL
+3676 NNEFSIVTDASNKQAGKSIAKMRAECQANGINPNSAACGQYQ
-3683 TADRKKYD
+3683 D
-3691 AKKNTEYFNALRN
+3691 AKLRKEASGTLGN
-3704 CTHIQCINMVLTNNA
+3704 LSDGATIVGLYPTPASPYLLGAGTLLGTASTLLDDEKSIYQKGA
-3719 EDAMKNAPQILV
+3719 E
-3731 LNGTTYKEG
+3731 
-3740 QIIGSGLQYLVVN
+3740 IGLSTIAGSAASKVV
-3753 ENGVLKAKL
+3753 
-3762 LPLNYQVINSIKEL
+3762 
-3776 ETGQSIAQGG
+3776 
-3786 ALAAPLANLIK
+3786 
-3797 GLHDSKTG
+3797 
-3805 TSLLTNQQL
+3805 
-3814 DMVDRAFAALDA
+3814 
-3826 VGSFGMIT
+3826 
-3834 GAFVPKGVKTIGDS
+3834 KGVKTPEGDRLYS
-3848 KTIQE
+3848 ETVEKIFSET
-3853 NNIYRD
+3853 
-3859 NDVWSNKPSGK
+3859 SGK
-3870 QEYVPLIGK
+3870 V
-3879 ENLLGTPTKI
+3879 
-3889 HSKDDMVTK
+3889 
-3898 NAITRENESAKILA
+3898 A
-3912 NYGKKVEQNPS
+3912 
-3923 TLSNGRNPDYLIN
+3923 
-3936 GEIWDNYAPTSSNV
+3936 
-3950 RNIWSEVGKKV
+3950 
-3961 KKEQAPNIVVNLKGS
+3961 
-3976 KTEVNEV
+3976 
-3983 IKQFDKYPIMG
+3983 
-3994 LEKVIIIDRAG
+3994 EKVPGGVISCEKNPKQIGCG
-4005 KPIEMKLGK
+4005 K

>member
-36 GKIGTDSTIDSVLPI
+36 GMMEIDSVTSSVRLI

-249 DIYAHALKV
+249 DIYARALKV

-276 QVKDPVAPQITAT
+276 QVKDQVAPQITAT
-289 TAPTTTPPPNFALDV
+289 TAATTTPQPNFALDV

-343 NGDLV
+343 NGDLI

-366 IQNTGNVS
+366 IQNTGNIS
-374 SATSQITIE
+374 SATSQILVE
-383 SQSLDNSGLISSA
+383 SQNLNNSGLISSA
-396 DELRLNQQ
+396 DELQLNQQ
-404 NSLSNSGTLNAARL
+404 NSLSNSGTLNAARV

-426 NSGSIEQTGLQG
+426 NSGSIEQTGIQG

-452 IGIAKNTT
+452 IGIAKSNT
-460 GGGSGG
+460 GGGTGG

-481 DGGSLEVATPID
+481 DGGSLGVVTPVD

-506 KEQLNNDQGAII
+506 QEQLNNDQGAII

-543 HIKGNSFNNNQ
+543 NIKGNSFNNNQ
-554 GELTVKSADIQTS
+554 GQLTVKSANIQTS
-567 SFSNQQG
+567 SFTNQQG

-599 NNISMISSGNIL
+599 NNISIISSGNIL

-679 AKNITIQNKDQ
+679 AKNITIQNNDQ
-690 ALNNG
+690 ALSNG

-729 SQQLTNQG
+729 SQQLVNQG

-766 DLTSQRLVSDEKSVI
+766 DLVSQRLVSDEKSVI

-834 AQNINIK
+834 AQNINIT
-841 ARDGDINNQFG
+841 ARDGDINNQSG
-852 MLQADTIQLNAVQNQ
+852 VLQADSIQLNAVQNQ

-888 DINNQQGLIQHTAS
+888 DINNQQGLIQHTAT

-908 VQGVINNQQGRIL
+908 VQGIINNQQGRIL
-921 TNANQLNIQ
+921 TNANQLNIK

-950 MDIQNIYA
+950 MDIQNIHA

-968 LNLTTD
+968 LKLTTD

-988 NIQANQFTDRNGE
+988 NIQANQLTDRNGE
-1001 MLFSAVNGQSSI
+1001 MLFSAANGQSSI

-1029 HSLDIQTGSLSNQNG
+1029 HSLDIQTDSLSNQSGN
-1044 TILVTKN
+1044 ILVTQN

-1071 LGNIVSEGQLILKAG
+1071 LGNIVSEGQLSLKTG
-1086 KGLSNQQGSIISS
+1086 KGISNQQGNIISS
-1099 NTVELTTNQLIN
+1099 NALELKTDQLIN

-1151 INGRVEQAKPAGI
+1151 INGRVEQAKSAGI

-1290 AQQSSIQA
+1290 AQQSTIQA

-1303 LTTPD
+1303 IVTPD

-1380 QSGTADSQ
+1380 QSGTAGSQ

-1472 NHNLEIQADTL
+1472 NHNLEIQADAL

-1649 LQISTNGLNNQQGLI
+1649 LQISTNGVNNQQGLI

-1785 LISAAKQVKI
+1785 FISAAKQVKI

-2008 AIQANTLNNQSLN
+2008 AIQANTLNNQSLK

-2088 ANGNIDLNADTVN
+2088 ANGNIDLNADIVN

-2240 LSFIGT
+2240 LSFTGT

-2416 NTDTKATSVQGQ
+2416 NTDTKAASVQGQ

-2454 SKNPNSRANY
+2454 SKNPDSRANY

-2569 VEKETTLPDGTKTKA
+2569 VEKETTLLDGTKTKA

-2638 NLAGNIRGGVVSLG
+2638 NLAGNIRGGVVSIS
-2652 TAKDLNNI
+2652 TEKDLNNI

-2696 SWTGIDRIAGLYVG
+2696 SWTGIDRIAGLYIG

-2858 DVAVSSIVEGK
+2858 DIAVGSIVEGK

-2879 VRGSNVV
+2879 VRGSNIV

-2957 NTSIVAGKTYQ
+2957 NTNIVAGKAYQ

-2975 SQKGDVNILAEQV
+2975 SQKGDVNILAQQV

-3016 PVVSAVQSVAESA
+3016 PVVSAVQSVVESA

-3056 QALSS
+3056 QSLSQLKDVAS
-3061 LQGALSNA
+3061 AAQMAQSAN
-3069 GSLNGGVE
+3069 
-3077 VGVSLTYGEQKNT
+3077 VSVSITYGEQKNT

-3143 NVNIKAAEQNHIEES
+3143 NVNIKAAEQNHLEES

-3167 GVTVSNQTGF
+3167 GVAVSYGSNGLAF
-3177 GVTAGGNLGKGKS
+3177 GVTAGGNVGKGKGDGS
-3190 NGTDTSYVNSH
+3190 ETSYLTSH

-3209 TITSGKTTNIIG
+3209 TISSGNATNIIG

-3240 LQDKATYK
+3240 LQNKADYK
-3248 SKQQNMSAQVSV
+3248 SKQQNVSGQATV
-3260 GFSGGSVSG
+3260 GYGASVSG
-3269 SFSNSNVDA
+3269 SFSKSDVKA
-3278 NYASVNEQTG
+3278 HYASVQDQAG
-3288 VFAGDDGYQIKV
+3288 IYAGDDGYQIKV

-3338 TEYDAKGISVG
+3338 TEYDAKGISVD

-3394 SDKDSSVT
+3394 GDKGSSVT
-3402 KSGVN
+3402 KSGIN

-3413 RDEQGQQVLT
+3413 RDEQGQQALT
-3423 GKTAGQIKSEILTSV
+3423 GKTAGEIKSEILTSV

-3529 GILLDSIS
+3529 GVLLDSIS
-3537 TGLSAPTSSGL
+3537 TGLSAPTSSSL
-3548 GIATATLSPAA
+3548 GIATATLSPAV

-3568 EQANNNANGQLTS
+3568 EQASNNANGQLTS

-3609 GLSAGGAEAAAPVLS
+3609 GLSAGGAEAAAPILS
-3624 SFLYGKDAKDLTADQ
+3624 SFLYGKDAKELTADQ

-3663 TVQSGQVAQNAVE
+3663 IVQSGQVAQNAVE
-3676 DNLYAIL
+3676 NNFLSVKEAARKNALIYKSKHEELSSNEKKELAEINRKDKARDEFIKNVCQLGNVSSSACQRALQAAWSTQADYNADIANNLKNRDVYSQ
-3683 TADRKKYD
+3683 D
-3691 AKKNTEYFNALRN
+3691 AKHLDQLLKGLSQDQVLGLQAIERIAKTSGRPVEEVAKEYDRAMALHGVVSTLAGFYGGKAISVEKVKNGGGSFNALTEAEKQR
-3704 CTHIQCINMVLTNNA
+3704 VLDNIANSKAGRESSNFNDFNQKAKSEAKTYKKETETTVNA
-3719 EDAMKNAPQILV
+3719 NISEDKNALTPIGREGSPLSV
-3731 LNGTTYKEG
+3731 PRGTNSSSTINGNTYSGHALDEMQADGIMSSVVDNTLKTITPVKGKVPGTVAYLDPVNNITVIRSTTTGKIITVSRG
-3740 QIIGSGLQYLVVN
+3740 QIRQ
-3753 ENGVLKAKL
+3753 
-3762 LPLNYQVINSIKEL
+3762 
-3776 ETGQSIAQGG
+3776 
-3786 ALAAPLANLIK
+3786 
-3797 GLHDSKTG
+3797 
-3805 TSLLTNQQL
+3805 
-3814 DMVDRAFAALDA
+3814 
-3826 VGSFGMIT
+3826 
-3834 GAFVPKGVKTIGDS
+3834 
-3848 KTIQE
+3848 
-3853 NNIYRD
+3853 
-3859 NDVWSNKPSGK
+3859 
-3870 QEYVPLIGK
+3870 
-3879 ENLLGTPTKI
+3879 
-3889 HSKDDMVTK
+3889 
-3898 NAITRENESAKILA
+3898 
-3912 NYGKKVEQNPS
+3912 
-3923 TLSNGRNPDYLIN
+3923 
-3936 GEIWDNYAPTSSNV
+3936 
-3950 RNIWSEVGKKV
+3950 
-3961 KKEQAPNIVVNLKGS
+3961 
-3976 KTEVNEV
+3976 
-3983 IKQFDKYPIMG
+3983 
-3994 LEKVIIIDRAG
+3994 
-4005 KPIEMKLGK
+4005 